1 MAIQGKIEAENM
13 KNEDCRMSN
22 FETTKKD
29 YQQYAKLATSAE
41 SLIYSDPKSSV
52 AIFGNFAE
60 QLTREIM
67 HLEGFGDWN
76 LKQIDRINELKY
88 RADYPPVVTKYLDDI
103 RRIRNLAD
111 HDHQFVV
118 SKKQALEIDKK
129 AHLIWSYFL
138 EVYSQDNPAKYQTPV
153 DQANI
158 FQVQQA
164 QIDQL
169 KKELEAALNSQN
181 PLEVSKEIR
190 EQRRKVSVNFAK
202 KHQLT
207 EAETRQLIDKQLQE
221 AGWEADTEKLNN
233 WKFKTEPKKGHNMA
247 IAEWVLPNGQ
257 RADYALFKGLEFYGI
272 VEAKKWD
279 QDIAGQMAQPKEYSR
294 EVPFRSD
301 YLLVDNQM
309 GDYKVPFIYT
319 ANGRPYLK
327 QYKEK
332 SGIWFWDARNPK
344 ENAYALEEFHH
355 PEDLALKLTAKNPD
369 EANQDLVND
378 NDFPKFADR
387 DYQVEAIKN
396 IEEAIKDGKKRI
408 LLAMATGTGKT
419 RTAIALMYR
428 LLKHK
433 RARRILYLVDRNS
446 LGKQTADAIKDNKI
460 GNLSIS
466 SIYGVKELQDKLPD
480 ASTKIQIATVQGMI
494 KRLFYNDNEEEK
506 PSVGQYDFI
515 IVDEAHRGYA
525 EDKELSDKEYQFYDQ
540 NDYVSQYRRVVDYFD
555 ATAIG
560 MTATPALQT
569 TDIFG
574 QPVYSYSYQQAVLDN
589 YLVDHDAPTIIKT
602 KLSQE
607 GIHFK
612 KGAEISLFDQASES
626 IKSEKLPDNMN
637 FEVKDFNK
645 RVITENFNRVVCD
658 YLAQNC
664 LNPNDPELGKTLIF
678 AATDAHADMVVRL
691 LREAFKKAGNPVED
705 DAIEKITGSI
715 RHPNNEIKLFKNE
728 KNPNIVVTVDL
739 LTTGV
744 DVPEITNLV
753 FLRRVQSRILYEQ
766 MLGRATRLCPEI
778 HKAVFNIYD
787 AVGIYDAM
795 NKVTNMKP
803 VVKNVK
809 HDIHYFVKRKDE
821 FGISDISE
829 QYQIDLSAAVDRK
842 IKCMNDA
849 KRKDFE
855 RLTEISSIDQWARDL
870 VHLNRKAFLNEWK
883 NIEQLDKLQGD
894 KPKQY
899 ISNAPDEYVG
909 IERGYGQGNSDP
921 EDYIESFNKFVKEH
935 VNTIPAL
942 QIVATRPKDLT
953 YDELK
958 KIKLELE
965 KNGFKEHDLQSAWK
979 SANQVQTTADI
990 ISFIRQ
996 AALGSKLVD
1005 HDVRIHN
1012 AMQKVYGMA
1021 NWNMVQKSWLKK
1033 IENQL
1038 ISSTVLGPNAETAF
1052 SSNFFKRQG
1061 GYKQMK
1067 KIFSDNADQIIYV
1080 LNENLYV

>member
-1 MAIQGKIEAENM
+1 
-13 KNEDCRMSN
+13 MSN
-22 FETTKKD
+22 FQTTEEE
-29 YQQYAKLATSAE
+29 YRQYAKLATSAE

-52 AIFGNFAE
+52 AVFGNFAE

-88 RADYPPVVTKYLDDI
+88 RGDYPPIVTKYLDDI
-103 RRIRNLAD
+103 RNIRNLAD
-111 HDHQFVV
+111 HDHQFIV
-118 SKKQALEIDKK
+118 SKKQALEVDKK
-129 AHLIWSYFL
+129 AYIIWNYFL
-138 EVYSQDNPAKYQTPV
+138 EVYSQDEVKEYKTPI

-158 FQVQQA
+158 FQLQQE
-164 QIDQL
+164 QIEQL
-169 KKELEAALNSQN
+169 KKELEEARKAKK
-181 PLEVSKEIR
+181 PVEVSKEIQAKR
-190 EQRRKVSVNFAK
+190 HKISVQFAK

-207 EAETRQLIDKQLQE
+207 EAETRQLIDRQLQQ
-221 AGWEADTEKLNN
+221 AGWEADSENLNN
-233 WKFKTEPKKGHNMA
+233 WKYKTAPQKGHNMA

-301 YLLVDNQM
+301 YLLVDNDM
-309 GDYKVPFIYT
+309 GEYKVPFIYT

-344 ENAYALEEFHH
+344 ESAYALEEFHH
-355 PEDLALKLTAKNPD
+355 PEDLALKLTSQNPELAD
-369 EANQDLVND
+369 QDLVD
-378 NDFPKFADR
+378 DQDFPKFADR
-387 DYQVEAIKN
+387 DYQVEAIKS

-446 LGKQTADAIKDNKI
+446 LGQQTADAIKDNKI
-460 GNLSIS
+460 GNLSIA
-466 SIYGVKELQDKLPD
+466 SIYGVKELKDKLPD

-494 KRLFYNDNEEEK
+494 KRLFYNDDKEEK

-525 EDKELSDKEYQFYDQ
+525 EDKELSEKEYHFYDQ

-574 QPVYSYSYQQAVLDN
+574 KPVYSYSYQQAVLDN

-612 KGAEISLFDQASES
+612 KGAEIDLFDQSSES

-645 RVITENFNRVVCD
+645 RVITESFNRVVCD

-678 AATDAHADMVVRL
+678 AATDSHADMVVRL
-691 LREAFKKAGNPVED
+691 LKESFKNAGNPVDD

-728 KNPNIVVTVDL
+728 KNPNIAVTVDL

-778 HKAVFNIYD
+778 HKSVFNIYD

-803 VVKNVK
+803 VVKNVS
-809 HDIHYFVKRKDE
+809 HDVHYFIDQKHQFEVNDNFK
-821 FGISDISE
+821 
-829 QYQIDLSAAVDRK
+829 QYQIDMTAAIDRK
-842 IKCMNDA
+842 IKRMNDS
-849 KRKDFE
+849 KRKEFE
-855 RLTEISSIDQWARDL
+855 RLTEINSIDQWARDL
-870 VHLNRKAFLNEWK
+870 PRLNNQEFLKEWK
-883 NIEQLDKLQGD
+883 NFEQLDRLSTGSQ
-894 KPKQY
+894 KQY
-899 ISNAPDEYVG
+899 ISNEPDEYLG
-909 IERGYGQGNSDP
+909 IERGYGQGNSNP
-921 EDYIESFNKFVKEH
+921 EDYIESFNKFIKEN
-935 VNTIPAL
+935 VNEIPAL

-965 KNGFKEHDLQSAWK
+965 KKGFKENDLQTAWK
-979 SANQVQTTADI
+979 NANQVQTTADI

-996 AALGSKLVD
+996 AAVGSELVD
-1005 HDVRIHN
+1005 HNVRIHN

-1021 NWNMVQKSWLKK
+1021 DWNMVQKSWLKK

-1038 ISSTVLGPNAETAF
+1038 LSSTVLGPNAETAF
-1052 SSNFFKRQG
+1052 SSNYFKRQG
-1061 GYKQMK
+1061 GYKQMR

>member
-1 MAIQGKIEAENM
+1 M

-22 FETTKKD
+22 FQTTEEE
-29 YQQYAKLATSAE
+29 YRQYAKLATSAE

-52 AIFGNFAE
+52 AVFGNFAE

-88 RADYPPVVTKYLDDI
+88 RGDYPPIVTKYLDDI
-103 RRIRNLAD
+103 RHIRNLAD
-111 HDHQFVV
+111 HDHQFIV
-118 SKKQALEIDKK
+118 SKRQALEVDKK
-129 AHLIWSYFL
+129 AYIIWNYFL
-138 EVYSQDNPAKYQTPV
+138 EVYSQDEVKEYKTPI

-158 FQVQQA
+158 FQLQQE
-164 QIDQL
+164 QIEQL
-169 KKELEAALNSQN
+169 KKELEEARKAQT
-181 PLEVSKEIR
+181 PVEVSKELQVKRHKI
-190 EQRRKVSVNFAK
+190 SVQFAK

-207 EAETRQLIDKQLQE
+207 EAETRQLIDRQLQQ
-221 AGWEADTEKLNN
+221 AGWEADSENLNN
-233 WKFKTEPKKGHNMA
+233 WKYKTAPQKGHNMA

-301 YLLVDNQM
+301 YLLVDNDM
-309 GDYKVPFIYT
+309 GEYKVPFIYT

-344 ENAYALEEFHH
+344 ESAYALEEFHH
-355 PEDLALKLTAKNPD
+355 PEDLALKLTSQNPELAD
-369 EANQDLVND
+369 QDLVD
-378 NDFPKFADR
+378 DQDFPKFADR
-387 DYQVEAIKN
+387 DYQVEAIKS

-446 LGKQTADAIKDNKI
+446 LGQQTADAIKDNKI
-460 GNLSIS
+460 GNLSIA
-466 SIYGVKELQDKLPD
+466 SIYGVKELKDKLPD

-494 KRLFYNDNEEEK
+494 KRLFYNDDKEEK

-525 EDKELSDKEYQFYDQ
+525 EDKELSEKEYHFYDQ

-574 QPVYSYSYQQAVLDN
+574 KPVYSYSYQQAVLDN

-612 KGAEISLFDQASES
+612 KGAEIDLFDQSSES

-645 RVITENFNRVVCD
+645 RVITESFNRVVCD

-678 AATDAHADMVVRL
+678 AATDSHADMVVRL
-691 LREAFKKAGNPVED
+691 LKESFKNAGNPVDD

-728 KNPNIVVTVDL
+728 KNPNIAVTVDL

-778 HKAVFNIYD
+778 HKSVFNIYD

-803 VVKNVK
+803 VVKNVS
-809 HDIHYFVKRKDE
+809 HDVHYFIDQKHQFEINDNFK
-821 FGISDISE
+821 
-829 QYQIDLSAAVDRK
+829 QYQIDMTAAIDRK
-842 IKCMNDA
+842 IKRMNDS
-849 KRKDFE
+849 KRKEFE
-855 RLTEISSIDQWARDL
+855 RLTEINSIDQWARDL
-870 VHLNRKAFLNEWK
+870 PRLNNQEFLKEWK
-883 NIEQLDKLQGD
+883 NFEQLDRLSTGSQ
-894 KPKQY
+894 KQY
-899 ISNAPDEYVG
+899 ISNEPDEYLG
-909 IERGYGQGNSDP
+909 IERGYGQGNSNP
-921 EDYIESFNKFVKEH
+921 EDYIESFNKFIKEN
-935 VNTIPAL
+935 VNEIPAL

-965 KNGFKEHDLQSAWK
+965 KKGFKENDLQTAWK
-979 SANQVQTTADI
+979 NANQVQTTADI

-996 AALGSKLVD
+996 AAVGSELVD
-1005 HDVRIHN
+1005 HNVRIHN

-1021 NWNMVQKSWLKK
+1021 DWNMVQKSWLKK

-1038 ISSTVLGPNAETAF
+1038 LSSTVLGPNAETAF
-1052 SSNFFKRQG
+1052 SSNYFKRQG
-1061 GYKQMK
+1061 GYKQMR

>member
-1 MAIQGKIEAENM
+1 M

-22 FETTKKD
+22 FQTTEEE
-29 YQQYAKLATSAE
+29 YRQYAKLATSAE

-52 AIFGNFAE
+52 AVFGNFSE

-88 RADYPPVVTKYLDDI
+88 RGDYPPIVTKYLDDI
-103 RRIRNLAD
+103 RHIRNLAD
-111 HDHQFVV
+111 HDHQFIV
-118 SKKQALEIDKK
+118 SKRQALEVDKK
-129 AHLIWSYFL
+129 AYIIWNYFL
-138 EVYSQDNPAKYQTPV
+138 EVYSQDEVKEYKTPI

-158 FQVQQA
+158 FQLQQE
-164 QIDQL
+164 QIEQL
-169 KKELEAALNSQN
+169 KKELEEARKAQT
-181 PLEVSKEIR
+181 PVEVSKELQVKRHKI
-190 EQRRKVSVNFAK
+190 SVQFAK

-207 EAETRQLIDKQLQE
+207 EAETRQLIDRQLQQ
-221 AGWEADTEKLNN
+221 AGWEADSENLNN
-233 WKFKTEPKKGHNMA
+233 WKYKTAPQKGHNMA

-301 YLLVDNQM
+301 YLLVDNDM
-309 GDYKVPFIYT
+309 GEYKVPFIYT

-344 ENAYALEEFHH
+344 ESAYALEEFHH
-355 PEDLALKLTAKNPD
+355 PEDLALKLTSQNPELAD
-369 EANQDLVND
+369 QDLVD
-378 NDFPKFADR
+378 DQDFPKFADR
-387 DYQVEAIKN
+387 DYQVEAIKS
-396 IEEAIKDGKKRI
+396 IEEVIKDGKKRI

-446 LGKQTADAIKDNKI
+446 LGQQTADAIKDNKI
-460 GNLSIS
+460 GNLSIA
-466 SIYGVKELQDKLPD
+466 SIYGVKELKDKLPD

-494 KRLFYNDNEEEK
+494 KRLFYNDDKEEK

-525 EDKELSDKEYQFYDQ
+525 EDKELSEKEYHFYDQ

-574 QPVYSYSYQQAVLDN
+574 KPVYSYSYQQAVLDN

-612 KGAEISLFDQASES
+612 KGAEIDLFDQSSES

-645 RVITENFNRVVCD
+645 RVITESFNRVVCD

-678 AATDAHADMVVRL
+678 AATDSHADMVVRL
-691 LREAFKKAGNPVED
+691 LKESFKNAGNPVDD

-715 RHPNNEIKLFKNE
+715 RHPNNEIKLFRNE
-728 KNPNIVVTVDL
+728 KNPNIAVTVDL

-778 HKAVFNIYD
+778 HKSVFNIYD

-803 VVKNVK
+803 VVKNVS
-809 HDIHYFVKRKDE
+809 HDVHYFIDQKHQFEVNDNFK
-821 FGISDISE
+821 
-829 QYQIDLSAAVDRK
+829 QYQIDMTAAIDRK
-842 IKCMNDA
+842 IKRMNDS
-849 KRKDFE
+849 KRKEFE
-855 RLTEISSIDQWARDL
+855 RLTEINSIDQWARDL
-870 VHLNRKAFLNEWK
+870 PRLNNQEFLKEWK
-883 NIEQLDKLQGD
+883 NFEQLDRLSTGSH
-894 KPKQY
+894 KQY
-899 ISNAPDEYVG
+899 ISNEPDEYLG
-909 IERGYGQGNSDP
+909 IERGYGQGNSNP
-921 EDYIESFNKFVKEH
+921 EDYIESFNKFIKEN
-935 VNTIPAL
+935 VNEIPAL

-965 KNGFKEHDLQSAWK
+965 KKGFKENDLQTAWK

-996 AALGSKLVD
+996 AAVGSELVD
-1005 HDVRIHN
+1005 HNVRIHN

-1021 NWNMVQKSWLKK
+1021 DWNMVQKSWLKK

-1038 ISSTVLGPNAETAF
+1038 LSSTVLGPNAETAF
-1052 SSNFFKRQG
+1052 SSNYFKRQG
-1061 GYKQMK
+1061 GYKQMR

>member
-1 MAIQGKIEAENM
+1 M

-22 FETTKKD
+22 FQTTEEE
-29 YQQYAKLATSAE
+29 YRQYAKLATSAE

-52 AIFGNFAE
+52 AVFGNFAE

-88 RADYPPVVTKYLDDI
+88 RGDYPPIVTKYLDDI
-103 RRIRNLAD
+103 RHIRNLAN
-111 HDHQFVV
+111 HDHQFIV
-118 SKKQALEIDKK
+118 SKKQALEVDKK
-129 AHLIWSYFL
+129 AYIIWNYFL
-138 EVYSQDNPAKYQTPV
+138 EVYSQDEVKEYKTPI

-158 FQVQQA
+158 FQLQQE
-164 QIDQL
+164 QIEQL
-169 KKELEAALNSQN
+169 KKELEEARTAQK
-181 PLEVSKEIR
+181 PVEVSKEIQAKR
-190 EQRRKVSVNFAK
+190 HKISVQFAK

-207 EAETRQLIDKQLQE
+207 EAETRQLIDRQLQQ
-221 AGWEADTEKLNN
+221 AGWEADSENLNN
-233 WKFKTEPKKGHNMA
+233 WKYKNAPQKGHNMA

-294 EVPFRSD
+294 GVPFRSD
-301 YLLVDNQM
+301 YLLVDNDM
-309 GDYKVPFIYT
+309 GEYKVPFIYT

-344 ENAYALEEFHH
+344 ESAYALEEFHH
-355 PEDLALKLTAKNPD
+355 PEDLALKLTSQNPELAD
-369 EANQDLVND
+369 QDLVD
-378 NDFPKFADR
+378 DQDFPKFADR
-387 DYQVEAIKN
+387 DYQVEAIKS
-396 IEEAIKDGKKRI
+396 IEEAIKDGKKRV

-446 LGKQTADAIKDNKI
+446 LGQQTADAIKDNKI
-460 GNLSIS
+460 GNLSIA
-466 SIYGVKELQDKLPD
+466 SIYGVKELKDKLPD

-494 KRLFYNDNEEEK
+494 KRLFYNDDKEEK

-525 EDKELSDKEYQFYDQ
+525 EDKELSEKEYHFYDQ

-560 MTATPALQT
+560 MAATPALQT

-574 QPVYSYSYQQAVLDN
+574 KPVYSYSYQQAVLDN

-612 KGAEISLFDQASES
+612 KGAEIDLFDQSSES

-645 RVITENFNRVVCD
+645 RVITESFNRVVCD

-678 AATDAHADMVVRL
+678 AATDSHADMVVRL
-691 LREAFKKAGNPVED
+691 LKESFKNAGNPVDD

-728 KNPNIVVTVDL
+728 KNPNIAVTVDL

-778 HKAVFNIYD
+778 HKSVFNIYD

-803 VVKNVK
+803 VVKNVS
-809 HDIHYFVKRKDE
+809 HDVHYFIDQKHQFEVNDNFK
-821 FGISDISE
+821 
-829 QYQIDLSAAVDRK
+829 QYQIDMTAAIDRK
-842 IKCMNDA
+842 IKRMNDS
-849 KRKDFE
+849 KRKEFE
-855 RLTEISSIDQWARDL
+855 RLTEINSIDQWARDL
-870 VHLNRKAFLNEWK
+870 PRLNNQEFLKEWK
-883 NIEQLDKLQGD
+883 NFEQLDRLSTGSH
-894 KPKQY
+894 KQY
-899 ISNAPDEYVG
+899 ISNEPDEYLG
-909 IERGYGQGNSDP
+909 IERGYGQGNSNP
-921 EDYIESFNKFVKEH
+921 EDYIESFNKFIKEN
-935 VNTIPAL
+935 VNEIPAL

-965 KNGFKEHDLQSAWK
+965 KKGFKENDLQTAWK

-996 AALGSKLVD
+996 AAVGSELVD
-1005 HDVRIHN
+1005 HNVRIHN

-1021 NWNMVQKSWLKK
+1021 DWNMVQRQWLKR

-1038 ISSTVLGPNAETAF
+1038 LANTVLGPRAEEVF
-1052 SSNFFKRQG
+1052 NENYYFKRQG

-1067 KIFSDNADQIIYV
+1067 KIFADNADQIIYV

>member
-1 MAIQGKIEAENM
+1 M

-22 FETTKKD
+22 FQTTEEE
-29 YQQYAKLATSAE
+29 YRQYAKLATSAE

-52 AIFGNFAE
+52 AVFGNFSE

-88 RADYPPVVTKYLDDI
+88 RGDYPPIVTKYLDDI
-103 RRIRNLAD
+103 RHIRNLAD
-111 HDHQFVV
+111 HDHQFIV
-118 SKKQALEIDKK
+118 SKKQALEVDKK
-129 AHLIWSYFL
+129 AYIIWNYFL
-138 EVYSQDNPAKYQTPV
+138 EVYSQDEVKEYKTPI

-158 FQVQQA
+158 FQLQQE
-164 QIDQL
+164 QIEQL
-169 KKELEAALNSQN
+169 KKELEEARKAQT
-181 PLEVSKEIR
+181 PVEVSKELQAKRHKI
-190 EQRRKVSVNFAK
+190 SVQFAK

-207 EAETRQLIDKQLQE
+207 EAETRQLIDRQLQQ
-221 AGWEADTEKLNN
+221 AGWEADSENLNN
-233 WKFKTEPKKGHNMA
+233 WKYKTAPQKGHNMA

-301 YLLVDNQM
+301 YLLVDNDM
-309 GDYKVPFIYT
+309 GEYKVPFIYT

-344 ENAYALEEFHH
+344 ESAYALEEFHH
-355 PEDLALKLTAKNPD
+355 PEDLALKLTSQNPELAD
-369 EANQDLVND
+369 QDLVD
-378 NDFPKFADR
+378 DQDFPKFADR
-387 DYQVEAIKN
+387 DYQVEAIKS

-446 LGKQTADAIKDNKI
+446 LGQQTADAIKDNKI
-460 GNLSIS
+460 GNLSIA
-466 SIYGVKELQDKLPD
+466 SIYGVKELKDKLPD

-494 KRLFYNDNEEEK
+494 KRLFYNDDKEEK

-525 EDKELSDKEYQFYDQ
+525 EDKELSEKEYHFYDQ

-574 QPVYSYSYQQAVLDN
+574 KPVYSYSYQQAVLDN

-612 KGAEISLFDQASES
+612 KGAEIDLFDQSSES

-645 RVITENFNRVVCD
+645 RVITESFNRVVCD

-678 AATDAHADMVVRL
+678 AATDSHADMVVRL
-691 LREAFKKAGNPVED
+691 LKESFKNAGNPVDD

-728 KNPNIVVTVDL
+728 KNPNIAVTVDL

-778 HKAVFNIYD
+778 HKSVFNIYD

-803 VVKNVK
+803 VVKNVS
-809 HDIHYFVKRKDE
+809 HDVHYFIDQKHQFEVNDNFK
-821 FGISDISE
+821 
-829 QYQIDLSAAVDRK
+829 QYQIDMTAAIDRK
-842 IKCMNDA
+842 IKRMNDS
-849 KRKDFE
+849 KRKEFE
-855 RLTEISSIDQWARDL
+855 RLTEINSIDQWARDL
-870 VHLNRKAFLNEWK
+870 PRLNNQEFLKEWK
-883 NIEQLDKLQGD
+883 NFEQLDRLSTGSQ
-894 KPKQY
+894 KQY
-899 ISNAPDEYVG
+899 ISNEPDEYLG
-909 IERGYGQGNSDP
+909 IERGYGQGNSNP
-921 EDYIESFNKFVKEH
+921 EDYIESFNKFIKEN
-935 VNTIPAL
+935 VNEIPAL

-965 KNGFKEHDLQSAWK
+965 KKGFKENDLQTAWK
-979 SANQVQTTADI
+979 NANQVQTTADI

-996 AALGSKLVD
+996 AAVGSELVD
-1005 HDVRIHN
+1005 HNVRIHN

-1021 NWNMVQKSWLKK
+1021 DWNMVQKSWLKK

-1038 ISSTVLGPNAETAF
+1038 LSSTVLGPNAETAF
-1052 SSNFFKRQG
+1052 SSNYFKRQG
-1061 GYKQMK
+1061 GYKQMR

>member
-1 MAIQGKIEAENM
+1 
-13 KNEDCRMSN
+13 MSN
-22 FETTKKD
+22 FQTTEEE
-29 YQQYAKLATSAE
+29 YRQYAKLATSAE

-52 AIFGNFAE
+52 AVFGNFAE

-88 RADYPPVVTKYLDDI
+88 RGDYPPIVTKYLDDI
-103 RRIRNLAD
+103 RNIRNLAD
-111 HDHQFVV
+111 HDHQFIV
-118 SKKQALEIDKK
+118 SKRQALEVDKK
-129 AHLIWSYFL
+129 AYIIWNYFL
-138 EVYSQDNPAKYQTPV
+138 EVYSQDEVKEYKTPI

-158 FQVQQA
+158 FQLQQE
-164 QIDQL
+164 QIEQL
-169 KKELEAALNSQN
+169 KKELEEARKAQT
-181 PLEVSKEIR
+181 PVEVSKELQVKRHKI
-190 EQRRKVSVNFAK
+190 SVQFAK

-207 EAETRQLIDKQLQE
+207 EAETRQLIDRQLQQ
-221 AGWEADTEKLNN
+221 AGWEADSENLNN
-233 WKFKTEPKKGHNMA
+233 WKYKTAPQKGHNMA

-301 YLLVDNQM
+301 YLLVDNDM
-309 GDYKVPFIYT
+309 GEYRVPFIYT

-344 ENAYALEEFHH
+344 ESAYALEEFHH
-355 PEDLALKLTAKNPD
+355 PEDLALKLTSQNPELAD
-369 EANQDLVND
+369 QDLVD
-378 NDFPKFADR
+378 DQDFPKFADR
-387 DYQVEAIKN
+387 DYQVEAIKS

-446 LGKQTADAIKDNKI
+446 LGQQTADAIKDNKI
-460 GNLSIS
+460 GNLSIA
-466 SIYGVKELQDKLPD
+466 SIYGVKELKDKLPD

-494 KRLFYNDNEEEK
+494 KRLFYNDDKEEK

-525 EDKELSDKEYQFYDQ
+525 EDKELSEKEYHFYDQ

-574 QPVYSYSYQQAVLDN
+574 KPVYSYSYQQAVLDN

-612 KGAEISLFDQASES
+612 KGAEIDLFDQSSES

-645 RVITENFNRVVCD
+645 RVITESFNRVVCD

-678 AATDAHADMVVRL
+678 AATDSHADMVVRL
-691 LREAFKKAGNPVED
+691 LKESFKNAGNPVDD

-728 KNPNIVVTVDL
+728 KNPNIAVTVDL

-778 HKAVFNIYD
+778 HKSVFNIYD

-803 VVKNVK
+803 VVKNVS
-809 HDIHYFVKRKDE
+809 HDVHYFIDQKHQFEINDNFK
-821 FGISDISE
+821 
-829 QYQIDLSAAVDRK
+829 QYQIDMTAAIDRK
-842 IKCMNDA
+842 IKRMNDS
-849 KRKDFE
+849 KRKEFE
-855 RLTEISSIDQWARDL
+855 RLTEINSIDQWARDL
-870 VHLNRKAFLNEWK
+870 PRLNNQEFLKEWK
-883 NIEQLDKLQGD
+883 NFEQLDRLSTGSH
-894 KPKQY
+894 KQY
-899 ISNAPDEYVG
+899 ISNEPDEYLG
-909 IERGYGQGNSDP
+909 IERGYGQGNSNP
-921 EDYIESFNKFVKEH
+921 EDYIESFNKFIKEN
-935 VNTIPAL
+935 VNEIPAL

-965 KNGFKEHDLQSAWK
+965 KKGFKENDLQTAWK

-996 AALGSKLVD
+996 AAVGSELVD
-1005 HDVRIHN
+1005 HNVRIHN

-1021 NWNMVQKSWLKK
+1021 DWNMVQKSWLKK

-1038 ISSTVLGPNAETAF
+1038 LSSTVLGPNAETAF
-1052 SSNFFKRQG
+1052 SSNYFKRQG
-1061 GYKQMK
+1061 GYKQMR

>member
-1 MAIQGKIEAENM
+1 M

-22 FETTKKD
+22 FQTTEEE
-29 YQQYAKLATSAE
+29 YRQYAKLATSAE

-52 AIFGNFAE
+52 AVFGNFSE

-88 RADYPPVVTKYLDDI
+88 RGDYPPIVTKYLDDI
-103 RRIRNLAD
+103 RHIRNLAD
-111 HDHQFVV
+111 HDHQFIV
-118 SKKQALEIDKK
+118 SKKQALEVDKK
-129 AHLIWSYFL
+129 AYIIWNYFL
-138 EVYSQDNPAKYQTPV
+138 EVYSQDEVKEYKTPI

-158 FQVQQA
+158 FQLQQE
-164 QIDQL
+164 QIEQL
-169 KKELEAALNSQN
+169 KKELEEARKAQT
-181 PLEVSKEIR
+181 PVEVSKELQVKRHKI
-190 EQRRKVSVNFAK
+190 SVQFAK

-207 EAETRQLIDKQLQE
+207 EAETRQLIDRQLQQ
-221 AGWEADTEKLNN
+221 AGWEADSENLNN
-233 WKFKTEPKKGHNMA
+233 WKYKTAPQKGHNMA

-301 YLLVDNQM
+301 YLLVDNDM
-309 GDYKVPFIYT
+309 GEYKVPFIYT

-344 ENAYALEEFHH
+344 ESAYALEEFHH
-355 PEDLALKLTAKNPD
+355 PEDLALKLTSQNPEIAD
-369 EANQDLVND
+369 KDLVD
-378 NDFPKFADR
+378 DRDFPRFADR
-387 DYQVEAIKN
+387 DYQVEAIKS

-446 LGKQTADAIKDNKI
+446 LGQQTADAIKDNKI
-460 GNLSIS
+460 GNLSIA
-466 SIYGVKELQDKLPD
+466 SIYGVKELKDKLPD

-494 KRLFYNDNEEEK
+494 KRLFYNDDKEEK

-525 EDKELSDKEYQFYDQ
+525 EDKELSEKEYHFYDQ

-574 QPVYSYSYQQAVLDN
+574 KPVYSYSYQQAVLDN

-612 KGAEISLFDQASES
+612 KGAEIDLFDQASES

-645 RVITENFNRVVCD
+645 RVITESFNRVVCD

-678 AATDAHADMVVRL
+678 AATDSHADMVVRL
-691 LREAFKKAGNPVED
+691 LKESFKNAGNPVDD

-728 KNPNIVVTVDL
+728 KNPNIAVTVDL

-778 HKAVFNIYD
+778 HKSVFNIYD

-803 VVKNVK
+803 VVKNVS
-809 HDIHYFVKRKDE
+809 HDVHYFIDQKHQFEVNDNFK
-821 FGISDISE
+821 
-829 QYQIDLSAAVDRK
+829 QYQIDMTAAIDRK
-842 IKCMNDA
+842 IKRMNDS
-849 KRKDFE
+849 KRKEFE
-855 RLTEISSIDQWARDL
+855 RLTEINSIDQWARDL
-870 VHLNRKAFLNEWK
+870 PRLNNQEFLKEWK
-883 NIEQLDKLQGD
+883 NFEQLDRLSTGSH
-894 KPKQY
+894 KQY
-899 ISNAPDEYVG
+899 ISNEPDEYLG
-909 IERGYGQGNSDP
+909 IERGYGQGNSNP
-921 EDYIESFNKFVKEH
+921 EDYIESFNKFIKEN
-935 VNTIPAL
+935 VNEIPAL

-965 KNGFKEHDLQSAWK
+965 KKGFKENDLQTAWK
-979 SANQVQTTADI
+979 NANQVQTTADI

-996 AALGSKLVD
+996 AAVGSELVD
-1005 HDVRIHN
+1005 HNVRIHN

-1021 NWNMVQKSWLKK
+1021 DWNMVQKSWLKK

-1038 ISSTVLGPNAETAF
+1038 LSSTVLGPNAETAF
-1052 SSNFFKRQG
+1052 SSNYFKRQG
-1061 GYKQMK
+1061 GYKQMR

>member
-1 MAIQGKIEAENM
+1 
-13 KNEDCRMSN
+13 MSN
-22 FETTKKD
+22 FQTTEEE
-29 YQQYAKLATSAE
+29 YRQYAKLATSAE

-52 AIFGNFAE
+52 AVFGNFAE

-88 RADYPPVVTKYLDDI
+88 RGDYPPIVTKYLDDI
-103 RRIRNLAD
+103 RHIRNLAD
-111 HDHQFVV
+111 HDHQFIV
-118 SKKQALEIDKK
+118 SKKQALEVDKK
-129 AHLIWSYFL
+129 AYIIWNYFL
-138 EVYSQDNPAKYQTPV
+138 EVYSQDEVKEYKTPI

-158 FQVQQA
+158 FQLQQE
-164 QIDQL
+164 QIEQL
-169 KKELEAALNSQN
+169 KKELEEARKAQK
-181 PLEVSKEIR
+181 PIEVSKELQAKRHKI
-190 EQRRKVSVNFAK
+190 SVQFAK

-207 EAETRQLIDKQLQE
+207 EAETRQLIDRQLQQ
-221 AGWEADTEKLNN
+221 AGWEADSENLNN
-233 WKFKTEPKKGHNMA
+233 WKYKTAPQKGHNMA

-301 YLLVDNQM
+301 YLLVDNDM
-309 GDYKVPFIYT
+309 GEYKVPFIYT

-327 QYKEK
+327 QFKEK

-344 ENAYALEEFHH
+344 ESAYALEEFHH
-355 PEDLALKLTAKNPD
+355 PEDLALKLTSQNPELAD
-369 EANQDLVND
+369 KDLVD
-378 NDFPKFADR
+378 DQDFPKFADR
-387 DYQVEAIKN
+387 DYQVEAIKS

-446 LGKQTADAIKDNKI
+446 LGQQTADAIKDNKI
-460 GNLSIS
+460 GNLSIA
-466 SIYGVKELQDKLPD
+466 SIYGVKELKDKLPD

-494 KRLFYNDNEEEK
+494 KRLFYNDDKEEK

-525 EDKELSDKEYQFYDQ
+525 EDKELSEKEYHFYDQ

-574 QPVYSYSYQQAVLDN
+574 KPVYSYSYQQAVLDN

-612 KGAEISLFDQASES
+612 KGAEIDLFDQSSES

-645 RVITENFNRVVCD
+645 RVITESFNRVVCD

-678 AATDAHADMVVRL
+678 AATDSHADMVVRL
-691 LREAFKKAGNPVED
+691 LKESFKNAGNPVDD

-728 KNPNIVVTVDL
+728 KNPNIAVTVDL

-778 HKAVFNIYD
+778 HKSVFNIYD

-803 VVKNVK
+803 VVKNVS
-809 HDIHYFVKRKDE
+809 HDVHYFIDQKHQFEINDNFK
-821 FGISDISE
+821 
-829 QYQIDLSAAVDRK
+829 QYQIDMTAAIDRK
-842 IKCMNDA
+842 IKRMNDS
-849 KRKDFE
+849 KRKEFE
-855 RLTEISSIDQWARDL
+855 RLTEINSIDQWARDL
-870 VHLNRKAFLNEWK
+870 PRLNNQEFLKEWK
-883 NIEQLDKLQGD
+883 NFEQLDRLSTGSQ
-894 KPKQY
+894 KQY
-899 ISNAPDEYVG
+899 ISNEPDEYLG
-909 IERGYGQGNSDP
+909 IERGYGQGNSNP
-921 EDYIESFNKFVKEH
+921 EDYIESFNKFIKEN
-935 VNTIPAL
+935 VNEIPAL

-965 KNGFKEHDLQSAWK
+965 KKGFKENDLQTAWK
-979 SANQVQTTADI
+979 NANQVQTTADI

-996 AALGSKLVD
+996 AAVGSELVD
-1005 HDVRIHN
+1005 HNVRIHN

-1021 NWNMVQKSWLKK
+1021 DWNMVQRQWLKR

-1038 ISSTVLGPNAETAF
+1038 LANTVLGPRAEEVF
-1052 SSNFFKRQG
+1052 NKNYYFKRQG

-1067 KIFSDNADQIIYV
+1067 KIFADNADQIIYV

>member
-1 MAIQGKIEAENM
+1 
-13 KNEDCRMSN
+13 MSN
-22 FETTKKD
+22 FQTTEEE
-29 YQQYAKLATSAE
+29 YRQYAKLATSAE

-52 AIFGNFAE
+52 AVFGNFAE

-88 RADYPPVVTKYLDDI
+88 RGDYPPIVTKYLDDI
-103 RRIRNLAD
+103 RNIRNLAD
-111 HDHQFVV
+111 HDHQFIV
-118 SKKQALEIDKK
+118 SKKQALEVDKK
-129 AHLIWSYFL
+129 AYIIWNYFL
-138 EVYSQDNPAKYQTPV
+138 EVYSQDEVKEYKTPI

-158 FQVQQA
+158 FQLQQE
-164 QIDQL
+164 QIEQL
-169 KKELEAALNSQN
+169 KKELEEARKAQT
-181 PLEVSKEIR
+181 PVEVSKELQVKRHKI
-190 EQRRKVSVNFAK
+190 SVQFAK

-207 EAETRQLIDKQLQE
+207 EAETRQLIDRQLQQ
-221 AGWEADTEKLNN
+221 AGWEADSENLNN
-233 WKFKTEPKKGHNMA
+233 WKYKTAPQKGHNMA

-301 YLLVDNQM
+301 YLLVDNDM
-309 GDYKVPFIYT
+309 GEYKVPFIYT

-344 ENAYALEEFHH
+344 ESAYALEEFHH
-355 PEDLALKLTAKNPD
+355 PEDLALKLTSQNPEIAD
-369 EANQDLVND
+369 KDLVD
-378 NDFPKFADR
+378 DRDFPRFADR
-387 DYQVEAIKN
+387 DYQVEAIKS

-446 LGKQTADAIKDNKI
+446 LGQQTADAIKDNKI
-460 GNLSIS
+460 GNLSIA
-466 SIYGVKELQDKLPD
+466 SIYGVKELKDKLPD

-494 KRLFYNDNEEEK
+494 KRLFYNDDKEEK

-525 EDKELSDKEYQFYDQ
+525 EDKELSEKEYHFYDQ

-574 QPVYSYSYQQAVLDN
+574 KPVYSYSYQQAVLDN

-612 KGAEISLFDQASES
+612 KGAEIDLFDQSSES

-645 RVITENFNRVVCD
+645 RVITESFNRVVCD

-678 AATDAHADMVVRL
+678 AATDSHADMVVRL
-691 LREAFKKAGNPVED
+691 LKESFKNAGNPVDD

-728 KNPNIVVTVDL
+728 KNPNIAVTVDL

-778 HKAVFNIYD
+778 HKSVFNIYD

-803 VVKNVK
+803 VVKNVS
-809 HDIHYFVKRKDE
+809 HDVHYFIDQKHQFEINDNFK
-821 FGISDISE
+821 
-829 QYQIDLSAAVDRK
+829 QYQIDMTAAIDRK
-842 IKCMNDA
+842 IKRMNDS
-849 KRKDFE
+849 KRKEFE
-855 RLTEISSIDQWARDL
+855 RLTEINSIDQWARDL
-870 VHLNRKAFLNEWK
+870 PRLNNQEFLKEWK
-883 NIEQLDKLQGD
+883 NFEKLDRLSTGSQ
-894 KPKQY
+894 KQY
-899 ISNAPDEYVG
+899 ISNEPDEYLG
-909 IERGYGQGNSDP
+909 IERGYGQRNSNP
-921 EDYIESFNKFVKEH
+921 EDYIESFNKFIKEN
-935 VNTIPAL
+935 VNEIPAL

-965 KNGFKEHDLQSAWK
+965 KKGFKENDLQTAWK
-979 SANQVQTTADI
+979 NANQVQTTADI

-996 AALGSKLVD
+996 AAVGSELVD
-1005 HDVRIHN
+1005 HNVRIHN

-1021 NWNMVQKSWLKK
+1021 DWNMVQKSWLKK

-1038 ISSTVLGPNAETAF
+1038 LSSTVLGPNAETAF
-1052 SSNFFKRQG
+1052 SSNYFKRQG
-1061 GYKQMK
+1061 GYKQMR

>member
-1 MAIQGKIEAENM
+1 
-13 KNEDCRMSN
+13 MSN
-22 FETTKKD
+22 FQTTEEE
-29 YQQYAKLATSAE
+29 YRQYAKLATSAE

-52 AIFGNFAE
+52 AVFGNFAE

-88 RADYPPVVTKYLDDI
+88 RGDYPPIVTKYLDDI
-103 RRIRNLAD
+103 RNIRNLAD
-111 HDHQFVV
+111 HDHQFIV
-118 SKKQALEIDKK
+118 SKRQALEVDKK
-129 AHLIWSYFL
+129 AYIIWNYFL
-138 EVYSQDNPAKYQTPV
+138 EVYSQDEVKEYKTPI

-158 FQVQQA
+158 FQLQQE
-164 QIDQL
+164 QIEQL
-169 KKELEAALNSQN
+169 KKELEEARKAQT
-181 PLEVSKEIR
+181 PVEVSKELQVKRHKI
-190 EQRRKVSVNFAK
+190 SVQFAK

-207 EAETRQLIDKQLQE
+207 EAETRQLIDRQLQQ
-221 AGWEADTEKLNN
+221 AGWEADSENLNN
-233 WKFKTEPKKGHNMA
+233 WKYKTAPQKGHNMA

-301 YLLVDNQM
+301 YLLVDNDM
-309 GDYKVPFIYT
+309 GEYRVPFIYT

-344 ENAYALEEFHH
+344 ESAYALEEFHH
-355 PEDLALKLTAKNPD
+355 PEDLALKLTSQNPELAD
-369 EANQDLVND
+369 QDLVD
-378 NDFPKFADR
+378 DQDFPKFADR
-387 DYQVEAIKN
+387 DYQVEAIKS

-446 LGKQTADAIKDNKI
+446 LGQQTADAIKDNKI
-460 GNLSIS
+460 GNLSIA
-466 SIYGVKELQDKLPD
+466 SIYGVKELKDKLPD

-494 KRLFYNDNEEEK
+494 KRLFYNDDKEEK

-525 EDKELSDKEYQFYDQ
+525 EDKELSEKEYHFYDQ

-574 QPVYSYSYQQAVLDN
+574 KPVYSYSYQQAVLDN

-612 KGAEISLFDQASES
+612 KGAEIDLFDQSSES

-645 RVITENFNRVVCD
+645 RVITESFNRVVCD

-678 AATDAHADMVVRL
+678 AATDSHADMVVRL
-691 LREAFKKAGNPVED
+691 LKESFKNAGNPVDD

-728 KNPNIVVTVDL
+728 KNPNIAVTVDL

-778 HKAVFNIYD
+778 HKSVFNIYD

-803 VVKNVK
+803 VVKNVS
-809 HDIHYFVKRKDE
+809 HDVHYFIDQKHQFEVNDNFK
-821 FGISDISE
+821 
-829 QYQIDLSAAVDRK
+829 QYQIDMTAAIDRK
-842 IKCMNDA
+842 IKRMNDS
-849 KRKDFE
+849 KRKEFE
-855 RLTEISSIDQWARDL
+855 RLTEINSIDQWARDL
-870 VHLNRKAFLNEWK
+870 PRLNNQEFLKEWK
-883 NIEQLDKLQGD
+883 NFEQLDRLSTGSH
-894 KPKQY
+894 KQY
-899 ISNAPDEYVG
+899 ISNEPDEYLG
-909 IERGYGQGNSDP
+909 IERGYGQGNSNP
-921 EDYIESFNKFVKEH
+921 EDYIESFNKFIKEN
-935 VNTIPAL
+935 VNEIPAL

-965 KNGFKEHDLQSAWK
+965 KKGFKENDLQTAWK

-996 AALGSKLVD
+996 AAVGSELVD
-1005 HDVRIHN
+1005 HNVRIHN

-1021 NWNMVQKSWLKK
+1021 DWNMVQKSWLKK

-1038 ISSTVLGPNAETAF
+1038 LSSTVLGPNAETAF
-1052 SSNFFKRQG
+1052 SSNYFKRQG
-1061 GYKQMK
+1061 GYKQMR

>member
-1 MAIQGKIEAENM
+1 
-13 KNEDCRMSN
+13 MSN
-22 FETTKKD
+22 FQTTEEE
-29 YQQYAKLATSAE
+29 YRQYAKLATSAE

-52 AIFGNFAE
+52 AVFGNFSE

-88 RADYPPVVTKYLDDI
+88 RGDYPPIVTKYLDDI
-103 RRIRNLAD
+103 RHIRNLAD
-111 HDHQFVV
+111 HDHQFIV
-118 SKKQALEIDKK
+118 SKKQALEVDKK
-129 AHLIWSYFL
+129 AYIIWNYFL
-138 EVYSQDNPAKYQTPV
+138 EVYSQDEVKEYKTPI

-158 FQVQQA
+158 FQLQQE
-164 QIDQL
+164 QIEQL
-169 KKELEAALNSQN
+169 KKELEEARKAQK
-181 PLEVSKEIR
+181 PVEVSKELQAKRHKI
-190 EQRRKVSVNFAK
+190 SVQFAK

-207 EAETRQLIDKQLQE
+207 EAETRQLIDRQLQQ
-221 AGWEADTEKLNN
+221 AGWEADSENLNN
-233 WKFKTEPKKGHNMA
+233 WKYKTAPQKGHNMA

-301 YLLVDNQM
+301 YLLVDNDM
-309 GDYKVPFIYT
+309 GEYKVPFIYT

-344 ENAYALEEFHH
+344 ESAYALEEFHH
-355 PEDLALKLTAKNPD
+355 PEDLALKLTSQNPELAD
-369 EANQDLVND
+369 QDLVD
-378 NDFPKFADR
+378 DQDFPKFADR
-387 DYQVEAIKN
+387 DYQVEAIKS

-446 LGKQTADAIKDNKI
+446 LGQQTADAIKDNKI
-460 GNLSIS
+460 GNLSIA
-466 SIYGVKELQDKLPD
+466 SIYGVKELKDKLPD

-494 KRLFYNDNEEEK
+494 KRLFYNDDKEEK

-525 EDKELSDKEYQFYDQ
+525 EDKELSEKEYHFYDQ

-574 QPVYSYSYQQAVLDN
+574 KPVYSYSYQQAVLDN

-612 KGAEISLFDQASES
+612 KGAEIDLFDQSSES

-645 RVITENFNRVVCD
+645 RVITESFNRVVCD

-678 AATDAHADMVVRL
+678 AATDSHADMVVRL
-691 LREAFKKAGNPVED
+691 LKESFKNAGNPVDD

-728 KNPNIVVTVDL
+728 KNPNIAVTVDL

-778 HKAVFNIYD
+778 HKSVFNIYD

-803 VVKNVK
+803 VVKNVS
-809 HDIHYFVKRKDE
+809 HDVHYFIDQKHQFEINDNFK
-821 FGISDISE
+821 
-829 QYQIDLSAAVDRK
+829 QYQIDMTAAIDRK
-842 IKCMNDA
+842 IKRMNDS
-849 KRKDFE
+849 KRKEFE
-855 RLTEISSIDQWARDL
+855 RLTEINSIDQWARDL
-870 VHLNRKAFLNEWK
+870 PRLNNQEFLKEWK
-883 NIEQLDKLQGD
+883 NFEQLDRLSTGSH
-894 KPKQY
+894 KQY
-899 ISNAPDEYVG
+899 ISNEPDEYLG
-909 IERGYGQGNSDP
+909 IERGYGQGNSNP
-921 EDYIESFNKFVKEH
+921 EDYIESFNKFIKEN
-935 VNTIPAL
+935 VNEIPAL

-965 KNGFKEHDLQSAWK
+965 KKGFKENDLQTAWK

-996 AALGSKLVD
+996 AAVGSELVD
-1005 HDVRIHN
+1005 HNVRIHN

-1021 NWNMVQKSWLKK
+1021 DWNMVQKSWLKK

-1038 ISSTVLGPNAETAF
+1038 LSSTVLGPNAETAF
-1052 SSNFFKRQG
+1052 SSNYFKRQG
-1061 GYKQMK
+1061 GYKQMR

>member
-1 MAIQGKIEAENM
+1 
-13 KNEDCRMSN
+13 MSN
-22 FETTKKD
+22 FQTTEEE
-29 YQQYAKLATSAE
+29 YRQYAKLATSAE

-52 AIFGNFAE
+52 AVFGNFAE

-88 RADYPPVVTKYLDDI
+88 RGDYPPIVTKYLDDI
-103 RRIRNLAD
+103 RHIRNLAD
-111 HDHQFVV
+111 HDHQFIV
-118 SKKQALEIDKK
+118 SKKQALEVDKK
-129 AHLIWSYFL
+129 AYIIWNYFL
-138 EVYSQDNPAKYQTPV
+138 EVYSQDEVKEYKTPI

-158 FQVQQA
+158 FQLQQE
-164 QIDQL
+164 QIEQL
-169 KKELEAALNSQN
+169 KKELEEARKAQK
-181 PLEVSKEIR
+181 PVEVSKELQAKRHKI
-190 EQRRKVSVNFAK
+190 SVQFAK

-207 EAETRQLIDKQLQE
+207 EAETRQLIDRQLQQ
-221 AGWEADTEKLNN
+221 AGWEADSENLNN
-233 WKFKTEPKKGHNMA
+233 WKYKTAPQKGHNMA

-301 YLLVDNQM
+301 YLLVDNDM
-309 GDYKVPFIYT
+309 GEYKVPFIYT

-344 ENAYALEEFHH
+344 ESAYALEEFHH
-355 PEDLALKLTAKNPD
+355 PEDLALKLTSQNPELAD
-369 EANQDLVND
+369 QDLVD
-378 NDFPKFADR
+378 DQDFPKFADR
-387 DYQVEAIKN
+387 DYQVEAIKS

-446 LGKQTADAIKDNKI
+446 LGQQTADAIKDNKI
-460 GNLSIS
+460 GNLSIA
-466 SIYGVKELQDKLPD
+466 SIYGVKELKDKLPD

-494 KRLFYNDNEEEK
+494 KRLFYNDDKEEK

-525 EDKELSDKEYQFYDQ
+525 EDKELSEKEYHFYDQ

-574 QPVYSYSYQQAVLDN
+574 KPVYSYSYQQAVLDN

-612 KGAEISLFDQASES
+612 KGAEIDLFDQSSES

-645 RVITENFNRVVCD
+645 RVITESFNRVVCD

-678 AATDAHADMVVRL
+678 AATDSHADMVVRL
-691 LREAFKKAGNPVED
+691 LKESFKNAGNPVDD

-728 KNPNIVVTVDL
+728 KNPNIAVTVDL

-778 HKAVFNIYD
+778 HKSVFNIYD

-803 VVKNVK
+803 VVKNVS
-809 HDIHYFVKRKDE
+809 HDVHYFIDQKHQFEVNDNFK
-821 FGISDISE
+821 
-829 QYQIDLSAAVDRK
+829 QYQIDMTAAIDRK
-842 IKCMNDA
+842 IKRMNDS
-849 KRKDFE
+849 KRKEFE
-855 RLTEISSIDQWARDL
+855 RLTEINSIDQWARDL
-870 VHLNRKAFLNEWK
+870 PRLNNQEFLKEWK
-883 NIEQLDKLQGD
+883 NFEQLDRLSTGSQ
-894 KPKQY
+894 KQY
-899 ISNAPDEYVG
+899 ISNEPDEYLG
-909 IERGYGQGNSDP
+909 IERGYGQGNSNP
-921 EDYIESFNKFVKEH
+921 EDYIESFNKFIKEN
-935 VNTIPAL
+935 VNEIPAL

-965 KNGFKEHDLQSAWK
+965 KKGFKENDLQTAWK
-979 SANQVQTTADI
+979 NANQVQTTADI

-996 AALGSKLVD
+996 AAVGSELVD
-1005 HDVRIHN
+1005 HNVRIHN

-1021 NWNMVQKSWLKK
+1021 DWNMVQKSWLKK

-1038 ISSTVLGPNAETAF
+1038 LSSTVLGPNAETAF
-1052 SSNFFKRQG
+1052 SSNYFKRQG
-1061 GYKQMK
+1061 GYKQMR

>member
-1 MAIQGKIEAENM
+1 M

-22 FETTKKD
+22 FQTTEEE
-29 YQQYAKLATSAE
+29 YRQYAKLATSAE

-52 AIFGNFAE
+52 AVFGNFAE

-88 RADYPPVVTKYLDDI
+88 RGDYPPIVTKYLDDI
-103 RRIRNLAD
+103 RNIRNLAD
-111 HDHQFVV
+111 HDHQFIV
-118 SKKQALEIDKK
+118 SKRQALEVDKK
-129 AHLIWSYFL
+129 AYIIWNYFL
-138 EVYSQDNPAKYQTPV
+138 EVYSQDEVKEYKTPI

-158 FQVQQA
+158 FQLQQE
-164 QIDQL
+164 QIEQL
-169 KKELEAALNSQN
+169 KKELEEARKAQT
-181 PLEVSKEIR
+181 PVEVSKELQVKRHKI
-190 EQRRKVSVNFAK
+190 SVQFAK

-207 EAETRQLIDKQLQE
+207 EAETRQLIDRQLQQ
-221 AGWEADTEKLNN
+221 AGWEADSENLNN
-233 WKFKTEPKKGHNMA
+233 WKYKTAPQKGHNMA

-301 YLLVDNQM
+301 YLLVDNDM
-309 GDYKVPFIYT
+309 GEYKVPFIYT

-344 ENAYALEEFHH
+344 ESAYALEEFHH
-355 PEDLALKLTAKNPD
+355 PEDLALKLTSQNPELAD
-369 EANQDLVND
+369 QDLVD
-378 NDFPKFADR
+378 DQDFPKFADR
-387 DYQVEAIKN
+387 DYQVEAIKS

-446 LGKQTADAIKDNKI
+446 LGQQTADAIKDNKI
-460 GNLSIS
+460 GNLSIA
-466 SIYGVKELQDKLPD
+466 SIYGVKELKDKLPD

-494 KRLFYNDNEEEK
+494 KRLFYNDDKEEK

-525 EDKELSDKEYQFYDQ
+525 EDKELSEKEYHFYDQ

-574 QPVYSYSYQQAVLDN
+574 KPVYSYSYQQAVLDN

-612 KGAEISLFDQASES
+612 KGAEIDLFDQSSES

-645 RVITENFNRVVCD
+645 RVITESFNRVVCD

-678 AATDAHADMVVRL
+678 AATDSHADMVVRL
-691 LREAFKKAGNPVED
+691 LKESFKNAGNPVDD

-728 KNPNIVVTVDL
+728 KNPNIAVTVDL

-778 HKAVFNIYD
+778 HKSVFNIYD

-803 VVKNVK
+803 VVKNVS
-809 HDIHYFVKRKDE
+809 HDVHYFIDQKHQFEINDNFK
-821 FGISDISE
+821 
-829 QYQIDLSAAVDRK
+829 QYQIDMTAAIDRK
-842 IKCMNDA
+842 IKRMNDS
-849 KRKDFE
+849 KRKEFE
-855 RLTEISSIDQWARDL
+855 RLTEINSIDQWARDL
-870 VHLNRKAFLNEWK
+870 PRLNNQEFLKEWK
-883 NIEQLDKLQGD
+883 NFEQLDRLSTGSQ
-894 KPKQY
+894 KQY
-899 ISNAPDEYVG
+899 ISNEPDEYLG
-909 IERGYGQGNSDP
+909 IERGYGQGNSNP
-921 EDYIESFNKFVKEH
+921 EDYIESFNKFIKEN
-935 VNTIPAL
+935 VNEIPAL
-942 QIVATRPKDLT
+942 KIVATRPKDLT

-965 KNGFKEHDLQSAWK
+965 KKGFKENDLQTAWK
-979 SANQVQTTADI
+979 NANQVQTTADI

-996 AALGSKLVD
+996 AAVGSELVD
-1005 HDVRIHN
+1005 HNVRIHN
-1012 AMQKVYGMA
+1012 AMQKVYGIA
-1021 NWNMVQKSWLKK
+1021 DWNMVQKSWLKK

-1038 ISSTVLGPNAETAF
+1038 LSSTVLGPNAETAF
-1052 SSNFFKRQG
+1052 SSNYFKRQG
-1061 GYKQMK
+1061 GYKQMR

>member
-1 MAIQGKIEAENM
+1 
-13 KNEDCRMSN
+13 MSN
-22 FETTKKD
+22 FQTTEEE
-29 YQQYAKLATSAE
+29 YRQYAKLATSAE

-52 AIFGNFAE
+52 AVFGNFAE

-88 RADYPPVVTKYLDDI
+88 RGDYPPIVTKYLDDI
-103 RRIRNLAD
+103 RHIRNLAD
-111 HDHQFVV
+111 HDHQFIV
-118 SKKQALEIDKK
+118 SKKQALEVDKK
-129 AHLIWSYFL
+129 AYIIWNYFL
-138 EVYSQDNPAKYQTPV
+138 EVYSQDEVKEYKTPI

-158 FQVQQA
+158 FQLQQE
-164 QIDQL
+164 QIEQL
-169 KKELEAALNSQN
+169 KKELEEARKAQK
-181 PLEVSKEIR
+181 PVEVSKELQAKRHKI
-190 EQRRKVSVNFAK
+190 SVQFAK

-207 EAETRQLIDKQLQE
+207 EAETRQLIDRQLQQ
-221 AGWEADTEKLNN
+221 AGWEADSENLNN
-233 WKFKTEPKKGHNMA
+233 WKYKTAPQKGHNMA

-301 YLLVDNQM
+301 YLLVDNDM
-309 GDYKVPFIYT
+309 GEYKVPFIYT

-344 ENAYALEEFHH
+344 ESAYALEEFHH
-355 PEDLALKLTAKNPD
+355 PEDLALKLTSQNPELAD
-369 EANQDLVND
+369 QDLVD
-378 NDFPKFADR
+378 DQDFPKFADR
-387 DYQVEAIKN
+387 DYQVEAIKS

-446 LGKQTADAIKDNKI
+446 LGQQTADAIKDNKI
-460 GNLSIS
+460 GNLSIA
-466 SIYGVKELQDKLPD
+466 SIYGVKELKDKLPD

-494 KRLFYNDNEEEK
+494 KRLFYNDDKEEK

-525 EDKELSDKEYQFYDQ
+525 EDKELSEKEYHFYDQ

-574 QPVYSYSYQQAVLDN
+574 KPVYSYSYQQAVLDN

-612 KGAEISLFDQASES
+612 KGAEIDLFDQSSES

-645 RVITENFNRVVCD
+645 RVITESFNRVVCD

-678 AATDAHADMVVRL
+678 AATDSHADMVVRL
-691 LREAFKKAGNPVED
+691 LKESFKNAGNLVDD

-728 KNPNIVVTVDL
+728 KNPNIAVTVDL

-778 HKAVFNIYD
+778 HKSVFNIYD

-803 VVKNVK
+803 VVKNVS
-809 HDIHYFVKRKDE
+809 HDVHYFIDQKHQFEVNDNFK
-821 FGISDISE
+821 
-829 QYQIDLSAAVDRK
+829 QYQIDMTAAIDRK
-842 IKCMNDA
+842 IKRMNDS
-849 KRKDFE
+849 KRKEFE
-855 RLTEISSIDQWARDL
+855 RLTEINSIDQWARDL
-870 VHLNRKAFLNEWK
+870 PRLNNQEFLKEWK
-883 NIEQLDKLQGD
+883 NFEQLDRLSTGSH
-894 KPKQY
+894 KQY
-899 ISNAPDEYVG
+899 ISNEPDEYLG
-909 IERGYGQGNSDP
+909 IERGYGQGNSNP
-921 EDYIESFNKFVKEH
+921 EDYIESFNKFIKEN
-935 VNTIPAL
+935 VNEIPAL

-965 KNGFKEHDLQSAWK
+965 KKGFKENDLQTAWK

-996 AALGSKLVD
+996 AAVGSELVD
-1005 HDVRIHN
+1005 HNVRIHN

-1021 NWNMVQKSWLKK
+1021 DWNMVQKSWLKK

-1038 ISSTVLGPNAETAF
+1038 LSSTVLGPNAETAF
-1052 SSNFFKRQG
+1052 SSNYFKRQG
-1061 GYKQMK
+1061 GYKQMR

>member
-1 MAIQGKIEAENM
+1 M

-22 FETTKKD
+22 FQTTEEE
-29 YQQYAKLATSAE
+29 YRQYAKLATSAE

-52 AIFGNFAE
+52 AVFGNFSE

-88 RADYPPVVTKYLDDI
+88 RGDYPPIVTKYLDDI
-103 RRIRNLAD
+103 RHIRNLAD
-111 HDHQFVV
+111 HDHQFIV
-118 SKKQALEIDKK
+118 SKKQALEVDKK
-129 AHLIWSYFL
+129 AYIIWNYFL
-138 EVYSQDNPAKYQTPV
+138 EVYSQDEVKEYKTPI

-158 FQVQQA
+158 FQLQQE
-164 QIDQL
+164 QIEQL
-169 KKELEAALNSQN
+169 KKELEEARKAQK
-181 PLEVSKEIR
+181 PVEVSKELQAKRHKI
-190 EQRRKVSVNFAK
+190 SVQFAK

-207 EAETRQLIDKQLQE
+207 EAETRQLIDRQLQQ
-221 AGWEADTEKLNN
+221 AGWEADSENLNN
-233 WKFKTEPKKGHNMA
+233 WKYKTAPQKGHNMA

-301 YLLVDNQM
+301 YLLVDNDM
-309 GDYKVPFIYT
+309 GEYKVPFIYT

-344 ENAYALEEFHH
+344 ESAYALEEFHH
-355 PEDLALKLTAKNPD
+355 PEDLALKLTSQNPELAD
-369 EANQDLVND
+369 QDLVD
-378 NDFPKFADR
+378 DQDFPKFADR
-387 DYQVEAIKN
+387 DYQVEAIKS

-446 LGKQTADAIKDNKI
+446 LGQQTADAIKDNKI
-460 GNLSIS
+460 GNLSIA
-466 SIYGVKELQDKLPD
+466 SIYGVKELKDKLPD

-494 KRLFYNDNEEEK
+494 KRLFYNDDKEEK

-525 EDKELSDKEYQFYDQ
+525 EDKELSEKEYHFYDQ

-574 QPVYSYSYQQAVLDN
+574 KPVYSYSYQQAVLDN

-612 KGAEISLFDQASES
+612 KGAEIDLFDQSSES

-645 RVITENFNRVVCD
+645 RVITESFNRVVCD

-678 AATDAHADMVVRL
+678 AATDSHADMVVRL
-691 LREAFKKAGNPVED
+691 LKESFKNAGNPVDD

-728 KNPNIVVTVDL
+728 KNPNIAVTVDL

-778 HKAVFNIYD
+778 HKSVFNIYD

-803 VVKNVK
+803 VVKNVS
-809 HDIHYFVKRKDE
+809 HDVHYFIDQKHQFEVNDNFK
-821 FGISDISE
+821 
-829 QYQIDLSAAVDRK
+829 QYQIDMTAAIDRK
-842 IKCMNDA
+842 IKRMNDS
-849 KRKDFE
+849 KRKEFE
-855 RLTEISSIDQWARDL
+855 RLTEINSIDQWARDL
-870 VHLNRKAFLNEWK
+870 PRLNNQEFLKEWK
-883 NIEQLDKLQGD
+883 NFEQLDRLSTGSH
-894 KPKQY
+894 KQY
-899 ISNAPDEYVG
+899 ISNEPDEYLG
-909 IERGYGQGNSDP
+909 IERGYGQGNSNP
-921 EDYIESFNKFVKEH
+921 EDYIESFNKFIKEN
-935 VNTIPAL
+935 VNEIPAL

-965 KNGFKEHDLQSAWK
+965 KKGFKENDLQTAWK

-996 AALGSKLVD
+996 AAVGSELVD
-1005 HDVRIHN
+1005 HNVRIHN

-1021 NWNMVQKSWLKK
+1021 DWNMVQKSWLKK

-1038 ISSTVLGPNAETAF
+1038 LSSTVLGPNAETAF
-1052 SSNFFKRQG
+1052 SSNYFKRQG
-1061 GYKQMK
+1061 GYKQMR

>member
-1 MAIQGKIEAENM
+1 
-13 KNEDCRMSN
+13 MSN
-22 FETTKKD
+22 FQTTEEE
-29 YQQYAKLATSAE
+29 YRQYAKLATSAE

-52 AIFGNFAE
+52 AVFGNFAE

-88 RADYPPVVTKYLDDI
+88 RGDYPPIVTKYLDDI
-103 RRIRNLAD
+103 RHIRNLAD
-111 HDHQFVV
+111 HDHQFIV
-118 SKKQALEIDKK
+118 SKKQALEVDKK
-129 AHLIWSYFL
+129 AYIIWNYFL
-138 EVYSQDNPAKYQTPV
+138 EVYSQDEVKEYKTPI

-158 FQVQQA
+158 FQLQQE
-164 QIDQL
+164 QIEQL
-169 KKELEAALNSQN
+169 KKELEEARKAQK
-181 PLEVSKEIR
+181 PMEVSKELQAKRHKI
-190 EQRRKVSVNFAK
+190 SVQFAK

-207 EAETRQLIDKQLQE
+207 EAETRQLIDRQLQQ
-221 AGWEADTEKLNN
+221 AGWEVDSENLNN
-233 WKFKTEPKKGHNMA
+233 WKYKTAPQKGHNMA

-301 YLLVDNQM
+301 YLLVGNDM
-309 GDYKVPFIYT
+309 GEYKVPFIYT

-344 ENAYALEEFHH
+344 ESAYALEEFHH
-355 PEDLALKLTAKNPD
+355 PEDLTLKLTSQNPELAD
-369 EANQDLVND
+369 KDLVD
-378 NDFPKFADR
+378 DQDFPKFADR
-387 DYQVEAIKN
+387 DYQVEAIKS

-446 LGKQTADAIKDNKI
+446 LGQQTADAIKDNKI
-460 GNLSIS
+460 GNLSIA
-466 SIYGVKELQDKLPD
+466 SIYGVKELKDKLPD

-494 KRLFYNDNEEEK
+494 KRLFYNNDKEEK

-525 EDKELSDKEYQFYDQ
+525 EDKELSEKEYHFYDQ

-574 QPVYSYSYQQAVLDN
+574 KPVYSYSYQQAVLDN

-612 KGAEISLFDQASES
+612 KGAEIDLFDQSSES

-645 RVITENFNRVVCD
+645 RVITESFNRVVCD

-678 AATDAHADMVVRL
+678 AATDSHADMVVRL
-691 LREAFKKAGNPVED
+691 LKESFKNAGNPVDD

-728 KNPNIVVTVDL
+728 KNPNIAVTVDL

-744 DVPEITNLV
+744 DIPEITNLV

-778 HKAVFNIYD
+778 HKSVFNIYD

-803 VVKNVK
+803 VVKNVS
-809 HDIHYFVKRKDE
+809 HDVHYFIDQKHQFEINDNFK
-821 FGISDISE
+821 
-829 QYQIDLSAAVDRK
+829 QYQIDMTAAIDRK
-842 IKCMNDA
+842 IKRMNDS
-849 KRKDFE
+849 KRKEFE
-855 RLTEISSIDQWARDL
+855 RLTEINSIDQWARDL
-870 VHLNRKAFLNEWK
+870 PRLNNQEFLKEWK
-883 NIEQLDKLQGD
+883 KFEQLDRLSTGSQ
-894 KPKQY
+894 KQY
-899 ISNAPDEYVG
+899 ISNEPDEYLG
-909 IERGYGQGNSDP
+909 IERGYGQGNSNP
-921 EDYIESFNKFVKEH
+921 EDYIESFNKFIKEN
-935 VNTIPAL
+935 VNEIPAL

-965 KNGFKEHDLQSAWK
+965 KKGFKENDLQTAWK
-979 SANQVQTTADI
+979 NANQVQTTADI

-996 AALGSKLVD
+996 AAVGSELVD
-1005 HDVRIHN
+1005 HNVRIHN

-1021 NWNMVQKSWLKK
+1021 DWNMIQKSWLKK

-1038 ISSTVLGPNAETAF
+1038 LSSTVLGPNAETAF
-1052 SSNFFKRQG
+1052 SSNYFKRQG
-1061 GYKQMK
+1061 GYKQMR

>member
-1 MAIQGKIEAENM
+1 
-13 KNEDCRMSN
+13 MSN
-22 FETTKKD
+22 FQTTEEE
-29 YQQYAKLATSAE
+29 YRQYAKLATSAE

-52 AIFGNFAE
+52 AVFGNFSE

-88 RADYPPVVTKYLDDI
+88 RGDYPPIVTKYLDDI
-103 RRIRNLAD
+103 RHIRNLAD
-111 HDHQFVV
+111 HDHQFIV
-118 SKKQALEIDKK
+118 SKKQALEVDKK
-129 AHLIWSYFL
+129 AYIIWNYFL
-138 EVYSQDNPAKYQTPV
+138 EVYSQDEVKEYKTPI

-158 FQVQQA
+158 FQLQQE
-164 QIDQL
+164 QIEQL
-169 KKELEAALNSQN
+169 KKELEEARKAQK
-181 PLEVSKEIR
+181 PVEVSKELQAKRHKI
-190 EQRRKVSVNFAK
+190 SVQFAK

-207 EAETRQLIDKQLQE
+207 EAETRQLIDRQLQQ
-221 AGWEADTEKLNN
+221 AGWEADSENLNN
-233 WKFKTEPKKGHNMA
+233 WKYKTAPQKGHNMA

-301 YLLVDNQM
+301 YLLVDNDM
-309 GDYKVPFIYT
+309 GEYKVPFIYT

-332 SGIWFWDARNPK
+332 SGICFWDARNPK
-344 ENAYALEEFHH
+344 ESAYALEEFHH
-355 PEDLALKLTAKNPD
+355 PEDLALKLTSQNPEIAD
-369 EANQDLVND
+369 KDLVD
-378 NDFPKFADR
+378 DQDFPRFADR
-387 DYQVEAIKN
+387 DYQVEAIKS

-446 LGKQTADAIKDNKI
+446 LGQQTADAIKDNKI
-460 GNLSIS
+460 GNLSIA
-466 SIYGVKELQDKLPD
+466 SIYGVKELKDKLPD

-494 KRLFYNDNEEEK
+494 KRLFYNDDKEEK

-525 EDKELSDKEYQFYDQ
+525 EDKELSEKEYHFYDQ

-574 QPVYSYSYQQAVLDN
+574 KPVYSYSYQQAVLDN

-612 KGAEISLFDQASES
+612 KGAEIDLFDQSSES

-645 RVITENFNRVVCD
+645 RVITESFNRVVCD

-678 AATDAHADMVVRL
+678 AATDSHADMVVRL
-691 LREAFKKAGNPVED
+691 LKESFKNAGNPVDD

-728 KNPNIVVTVDL
+728 KNPNIAVTVDL

-778 HKAVFNIYD
+778 HKSVFNIYD

-803 VVKNVK
+803 VVKNVS
-809 HDIHYFVKRKDE
+809 HDVHYFIDQKHQFEINDNFK
-821 FGISDISE
+821 
-829 QYQIDLSAAVDRK
+829 QYQIDMTAAIDRK
-842 IKCMNDA
+842 IKRMNDS
-849 KRKDFE
+849 KRKEFE
-855 RLTEISSIDQWARDL
+855 RLTEINSIDQWARDL
-870 VHLNRKAFLNEWK
+870 PRLNNQEFLKEWK
-883 NIEQLDKLQGD
+883 NFEQLDRLSTGSH
-894 KPKQY
+894 KQY
-899 ISNAPDEYVG
+899 ISNEPDEYLG
-909 IERGYGQGNSDP
+909 IERGYGQGNSNP
-921 EDYIESFNKFVKEH
+921 EDYIESFNKFIKEN
-935 VNTIPAL
+935 VNEIPAL

-965 KNGFKEHDLQSAWK
+965 KKGFKENDLQTAWK
-979 SANQVQTTADI
+979 NANQVQTTADI

-996 AALGSKLVD
+996 AAVGSELVD
-1005 HDVRIHN
+1005 HNVRIHN

-1021 NWNMVQKSWLKK
+1021 DWNMVQKSWLKK

-1038 ISSTVLGPNAETAF
+1038 LFSTVLGPNAETAF
-1052 SSNFFKRQG
+1052 SSTYFKRQG
-1061 GYKQMK
+1061 GYKQMR

>member
-1 MAIQGKIEAENM
+1 M

-22 FETTKKD
+22 FQTTEEE
-29 YQQYAKLATSAE
+29 YRQYAKLATSAE

-52 AIFGNFAE
+52 AVFGNFAE

-88 RADYPPVVTKYLDDI
+88 RGDYPPIVTKYLDDI
-103 RRIRNLAD
+103 RNIRNLAD
-111 HDHQFVV
+111 HDHQFIV
-118 SKKQALEIDKK
+118 SKRQALEVDKK
-129 AHLIWSYFL
+129 AYIIWNYFL
-138 EVYSQDNPAKYQTPV
+138 EVYSQDEVKEYKTPI

-158 FQVQQA
+158 FQLQQE
-164 QIDQL
+164 QIEQL
-169 KKELEAALNSQN
+169 KKELEEARKAQK
-181 PLEVSKEIR
+181 PVEVSKELQSKRHKI
-190 EQRRKVSVNFAK
+190 SVQFAK

-207 EAETRQLIDKQLQE
+207 EAETRQLIDRQLQQ
-221 AGWEADTEKLNN
+221 AGWEADSENLNN
-233 WKFKTEPKKGHNMA
+233 WKYKTAPQKGHNMA

-301 YLLVDNQM
+301 YLLVDNDM
-309 GDYKVPFIYT
+309 GEYKVPFIYT

-344 ENAYALEEFHH
+344 ESAYALEEFHH
-355 PEDLALKLTAKNPD
+355 PEDLALKLTSQNPELAD
-369 EANQDLVND
+369 KDLVD
-378 NDFPKFADR
+378 DQDFPKFADR
-387 DYQVEAIKN
+387 DYQVEAIKS

-446 LGKQTADAIKDNKI
+446 LGQQTADAIKDNKI
-460 GNLSIS
+460 GNLSIA
-466 SIYGVKELQDKLPD
+466 SIYGVKELKDKLPD

-494 KRLFYNDNEEEK
+494 KRLFYNDDKEEK

-525 EDKELSDKEYQFYDQ
+525 EDKELSEKEYHFYDQ

-574 QPVYSYSYQQAVLDN
+574 KPVYSYSYQQAVLDN

-612 KGAEISLFDQASES
+612 KGAEIDLFDQSSES

-645 RVITENFNRVVCD
+645 RVITESFNRVVCD

-678 AATDAHADMVVRL
+678 AATDSHADMVVRL
-691 LREAFKKAGNPVED
+691 LKESFKNAGNPVDD

-728 KNPNIVVTVDL
+728 KNPNIAVTVDL

-778 HKAVFNIYD
+778 HKSVFNIYD

-803 VVKNVK
+803 VVKNVS
-809 HDIHYFVKRKDE
+809 HDVHYFIDQKHQFEINDNFK
-821 FGISDISE
+821 
-829 QYQIDLSAAVDRK
+829 QYQIDMTAAIDRK
-842 IKCMNDA
+842 IKRMNDS
-849 KRKDFE
+849 KRKEFE
-855 RLTEISSIDQWARDL
+855 RLTEINSVDQWARDL
-870 VHLNRKAFLNEWK
+870 PRLNNQEFLKEWK
-883 NIEQLDKLQGD
+883 NFEQLDRLSTGSH
-894 KPKQY
+894 KQY
-899 ISNAPDEYVG
+899 ISNEPDKYLG
-909 IERGYGQGNSDP
+909 IERGYGQGNSNP
-921 EDYIESFNKFVKEH
+921 EDYIESFNKFIKEN
-935 VNTIPAL
+935 VNEIPAL

-965 KNGFKEHDLQSAWK
+965 KKGFKENDLQTAWK
-979 SANQVQTTADI
+979 NANQVQTTADI

-996 AALGSKLVD
+996 AAVGSELVD
-1005 HDVRIHN
+1005 HNVRIHN

-1021 NWNMVQKSWLKK
+1021 DWNMVQKSWLKK

-1038 ISSTVLGPNAETAF
+1038 LSSTVLGPNAETAF
-1052 SSNFFKRQG
+1052 SSNYFKRQG
-1061 GYKQMK
+1061 GYKQMR
-1067 KIFSDNADQIIYV
+1067 KIFSDNADKIIYV

>member
-1 MAIQGKIEAENM
+1 M

-22 FETTKKD
+22 FQTTEEE
-29 YQQYAKLATSAE
+29 YRQYAKLATSAE

-52 AIFGNFAE
+52 AVFGNFSE

-88 RADYPPVVTKYLDDI
+88 RGDYPPIVTKYLDDI
-103 RRIRNLAD
+103 RHIRNLAD
-111 HDHQFVV
+111 HDHQFIV
-118 SKKQALEIDKK
+118 SKKQALEVDKK
-129 AHLIWSYFL
+129 AYIIWNYFL
-138 EVYSQDNPAKYQTPV
+138 EVYSQDEVKEYKTPI

-158 FQVQQA
+158 FQLQQE
-164 QIDQL
+164 QIEQL
-169 KKELEAALNSQN
+169 KKELEEARKAQK
-181 PLEVSKEIR
+181 PVEVSKELQAKRHKI
-190 EQRRKVSVNFAK
+190 SVQFAK

-207 EAETRQLIDKQLQE
+207 EAETRQLIDRQLQQ
-221 AGWEADTEKLNN
+221 AGWEADSENLNN
-233 WKFKTEPKKGHNMA
+233 WKYKTAPQKGHNMA

-301 YLLVDNQM
+301 YLLVDNDM
-309 GDYKVPFIYT
+309 GEYKVPFIYT

-344 ENAYALEEFHH
+344 ESAYALEEFHH
-355 PEDLALKLTAKNPD
+355 PEDLALKLTSQNPELAD
-369 EANQDLVND
+369 QDLVD
-378 NDFPKFADR
+378 DQDFPKFADR
-387 DYQVEAIKN
+387 DYQVEAIKS

-446 LGKQTADAIKDNKI
+446 LGQQTADAIKDNKI
-460 GNLSIS
+460 GNLSIA
-466 SIYGVKELQDKLPD
+466 SIYGVKELKDKLPD

-494 KRLFYNDNEEEK
+494 KRLFYNDDKEEK

-525 EDKELSDKEYQFYDQ
+525 EDKELSEKEYHFYDQ

-574 QPVYSYSYQQAVLDN
+574 KPVYSYSYQQAVLDN

-612 KGAEISLFDQASES
+612 KGAEIDLFDQSSES

-645 RVITENFNRVVCD
+645 RVITESFNRVVCD

-678 AATDAHADMVVRL
+678 AATDSHADMVVRL
-691 LREAFKKAGNPVED
+691 LKESFKNAGNPVDD

-728 KNPNIVVTVDL
+728 KNPNIAVTVDL

-778 HKAVFNIYD
+778 HKSVFNIYD

-803 VVKNVK
+803 VVKNVS
-809 HDIHYFVKRKDE
+809 HDVHYFIDQKHQFEINDNFK
-821 FGISDISE
+821 
-829 QYQIDLSAAVDRK
+829 QYQIDMTAAIDRK
-842 IKCMNDA
+842 IKRMNDS
-849 KRKDFE
+849 KRKEFE
-855 RLTEISSIDQWARDL
+855 RLTEINSIDQWARDL
-870 VHLNRKAFLNEWK
+870 PRLNNQEFLKEWK
-883 NIEQLDKLQGD
+883 NFEQLDRLSTGSQ
-894 KPKQY
+894 KQY
-899 ISNAPDEYVG
+899 ISNEPDEYLG
-909 IERGYGQGNSDP
+909 IERGYGQGNSNP
-921 EDYIESFNKFVKEH
+921 EDYIESFNKFIKEN
-935 VNTIPAL
+935 VNEIPAL

-965 KNGFKEHDLQSAWK
+965 KKGFKENDLQTAWK
-979 SANQVQTTADI
+979 NANQVQTTADI

-996 AALGSKLVD
+996 AAVGSELVD
-1005 HDVRIHN
+1005 HNVRIHN

-1021 NWNMVQKSWLKK
+1021 DWNMVQKSWLKK

-1038 ISSTVLGPNAETAF
+1038 LSSTVLGPNAETAF
-1052 SSNFFKRQG
+1052 SSNYFKRQG
-1061 GYKQMK
+1061 GYKQMR

>member
-1 MAIQGKIEAENM
+1 
-13 KNEDCRMSN
+13 MSN
-22 FETTKKD
+22 FQTTEEE
-29 YQQYAKLATSAE
+29 YRQYAKLATSAE

-52 AIFGNFAE
+52 AVFGNFAE

-88 RADYPPVVTKYLDDI
+88 RGDYPPIVTKYLDDI
-103 RRIRNLAD
+103 RHIRNLAD
-111 HDHQFVV
+111 HDHQFIV
-118 SKKQALEIDKK
+118 SKRQALEVDKK
-129 AHLIWSYFL
+129 AYIIWNYFL
-138 EVYSQDNPAKYQTPV
+138 EVYSQDEVKEYKTPI

-158 FQVQQA
+158 FQLQQE
-164 QIDQL
+164 QIEQL
-169 KKELEAALNSQN
+169 KKELEEARKAQK
-181 PLEVSKEIR
+181 PVEVSKELQVKRHKI
-190 EQRRKVSVNFAK
+190 SVQFAK

-207 EAETRQLIDKQLQE
+207 EAETRQLIDRQLQQ
-221 AGWEADTEKLNN
+221 AGWEADSENLNN
-233 WKFKTEPKKGHNMA
+233 WKYKTAPQKGHNMA

-301 YLLVDNQM
+301 YLLVDNDM
-309 GDYKVPFIYT
+309 GEYKVPFIYT

-344 ENAYALEEFHH
+344 ESAYALEEFHH
-355 PEDLALKLTAKNPD
+355 PEDLALKLTSQNPELAD
-369 EANQDLVND
+369 QDLVD
-378 NDFPKFADR
+378 DQDFPKFADR
-387 DYQVEAIKN
+387 DYQVEAIKS

-446 LGKQTADAIKDNKI
+446 LGQQTADAIKDNKI
-460 GNLSIS
+460 GNLSIA
-466 SIYGVKELQDKLPD
+466 SIYGVKELKDKLPD

-494 KRLFYNDNEEEK
+494 KRLFYNDDKEEK

-525 EDKELSDKEYQFYDQ
+525 EDKELSEKEYHFYDQ

-574 QPVYSYSYQQAVLDN
+574 KPVYSYSYQQAVLDN

-612 KGAEISLFDQASES
+612 KGAEIDLFDQSSES

-645 RVITENFNRVVCD
+645 RVITESFNRVVCD

-678 AATDAHADMVVRL
+678 AATDSHADMVVRL
-691 LREAFKKAGNPVED
+691 LKESFKNAGNPVDD

-728 KNPNIVVTVDL
+728 KNPNIAVTVDL

-778 HKAVFNIYD
+778 HKSVFNIYD

-803 VVKNVK
+803 VVKNVS
-809 HDIHYFVKRKDE
+809 HDVHYFIDQKHQFEVNDNFK
-821 FGISDISE
+821 
-829 QYQIDLSAAVDRK
+829 QYQIDMTAAIDRK
-842 IKCMNDA
+842 IKRMNDS
-849 KRKDFE
+849 KRKEFE
-855 RLTEISSIDQWARDL
+855 RLTEINSIDQWARDL
-870 VHLNRKAFLNEWK
+870 PRLNNQEFLKEWK
-883 NIEQLDKLQGD
+883 NFEQLDRLSTGSQ
-894 KPKQY
+894 KQY
-899 ISNAPDEYVG
+899 ISNEPDEYLG
-909 IERGYGQGNSDP
+909 IERGYGQGNSNP
-921 EDYIESFNKFVKEH
+921 EDYIESFNKFIKEN
-935 VNTIPAL
+935 VNEIPAL

-965 KNGFKEHDLQSAWK
+965 KKGFKENDLQTAWK

-996 AALGSKLVD
+996 AAVGSELVD
-1005 HDVRIHN
+1005 HNVRIHN

-1021 NWNMVQKSWLKK
+1021 DWNMVQKSWLKK

-1038 ISSTVLGPNAETAF
+1038 LSSTVLGPNAETAF
-1052 SSNFFKRQG
+1052 SSNYFKRQG
-1061 GYKQMK
+1061 GYKQMR

>member
-1 MAIQGKIEAENM
+1 M

-22 FETTKKD
+22 FQTTEEE
-29 YQQYAKLATSAE
+29 YRQYAKLATSAE

-52 AIFGNFAE
+52 AVFGNFAE

-88 RADYPPVVTKYLDDI
+88 RGDYPPIVTKYLDDI
-103 RRIRNLAD
+103 RHIRNLAD
-111 HDHQFVV
+111 HDHQFIV
-118 SKKQALEIDKK
+118 SKRQALEVDKK
-129 AHLIWSYFL
+129 AYIIWNYFL
-138 EVYSQDNPAKYQTPV
+138 EVYSQDEVKEYKTPI

-158 FQVQQA
+158 FQLQQE
-164 QIDQL
+164 QIEQL
-169 KKELEAALNSQN
+169 KKELEEARKAQT
-181 PLEVSKEIR
+181 PVEVSKELQVKRHKI
-190 EQRRKVSVNFAK
+190 SVQFAK

-207 EAETRQLIDKQLQE
+207 EAETRQLIDRQLQQ
-221 AGWEADTEKLNN
+221 AGWEADSENLNN
-233 WKFKTEPKKGHNMA
+233 WKYKTAPQKGHNMA

-301 YLLVDNQM
+301 YLLVDNDM
-309 GDYKVPFIYT
+309 GEYKVPFIYT

-344 ENAYALEEFHH
+344 ESAYALEEFHH
-355 PEDLALKLTAKNPD
+355 PEDLALKLTSQNPELAD
-369 EANQDLVND
+369 QDLVD
-378 NDFPKFADR
+378 DQDFPKFADR
-387 DYQVEAIKN
+387 DYQVEAIKS

-446 LGKQTADAIKDNKI
+446 LGQQTADAIKDNKI
-460 GNLSIS
+460 GNLSIA
-466 SIYGVKELQDKLPD
+466 SIYGVKELKDKLPD

-494 KRLFYNDNEEEK
+494 KRLFYNDDKEDK

-525 EDKELSDKEYQFYDQ
+525 EDKELSEKEYHFYDQ

-574 QPVYSYSYQQAVLDN
+574 KPVYSYSYQQAVLDN

-612 KGAEISLFDQASES
+612 KGAEIDLFDQSSES

-645 RVITENFNRVVCD
+645 RVITESFNRVVCD

-678 AATDAHADMVVRL
+678 AATDSHADMVVRL
-691 LREAFKKAGNPVED
+691 LKESFKNAGNPVDD

-728 KNPNIVVTVDL
+728 KNPNIAVTVDL

-753 FLRRVQSRILYEQ
+753 FLRQVQSRILYEQ

-778 HKAVFNIYD
+778 HKSVFNIYD

-803 VVKNVK
+803 VVKNVS
-809 HDIHYFVKRKDE
+809 HDVHYFIDQKHQFEINDNFK
-821 FGISDISE
+821 
-829 QYQIDLSAAVDRK
+829 QYQIDMTAAIDRK
-842 IKCMNDA
+842 IKRMNDS
-849 KRKDFE
+849 KRKEFE
-855 RLTEISSIDQWARDL
+855 RLTEINSIDQWARDL
-870 VHLNRKAFLNEWK
+870 PRLNNQEFLKEWK
-883 NIEQLDKLQGD
+883 NFEQLDRLSTGSH
-894 KPKQY
+894 KQY
-899 ISNAPDEYVG
+899 ISNEPDEYLG
-909 IERGYGQGNSDP
+909 IERGYGQGNSNP
-921 EDYIESFNKFVKEH
+921 EDYIESFNKFIKEN
-935 VNTIPAL
+935 VNEIPAL

-965 KNGFKEHDLQSAWK
+965 KKGFKENDLQTAWK
-979 SANQVQTTADI
+979 NANQVQTTADI

-996 AALGSKLVD
+996 AAVGSELVD
-1005 HDVRIHN
+1005 HNVRIHN

-1021 NWNMVQKSWLKK
+1021 DWNMVQRQWLKR

-1038 ISSTVLGPNAETAF
+1038 LANTVLGPRAEEVF
-1052 SSNFFKRQG
+1052 NENYYFKRQG

-1067 KIFSDNADQIIYV
+1067 KIFADNADQIIYV

>member
-1 MAIQGKIEAENM
+1 
-13 KNEDCRMSN
+13 MSN
-22 FETTKKD
+22 FQTTEEE
-29 YQQYAKLATSAE
+29 YRQYAKLATSAE

-52 AIFGNFAE
+52 AVFGNFAE

-88 RADYPPVVTKYLDDI
+88 RGDYPPIVTKYLDDI
-103 RRIRNLAD
+103 RHIRNLAD
-111 HDHQFVV
+111 HDHQFIV
-118 SKKQALEIDKK
+118 SKKQALEVDKK
-129 AHLIWSYFL
+129 AYIIWNYFL
-138 EVYSQDNPAKYQTPV
+138 EVYSQDEVKEYKTPI
-153 DQANI
+153 DQVNI
-158 FQVQQA
+158 FQLQQE
-164 QIDQL
+164 QIEQL
-169 KKELEAALNSQN
+169 KKELEEARKAQK
-181 PLEVSKEIR
+181 PVEVSKEIQAKR
-190 EQRRKVSVNFAK
+190 HKISVQFAK

-207 EAETRQLIDKQLQE
+207 EAETRQLIDRQLQQ
-221 AGWEADTEKLNN
+221 AGWEADSENLNN
-233 WKFKTEPKKGHNMA
+233 WKYKTAPQKDHNMA

-301 YLLVDNQM
+301 YLLVDNDM
-309 GDYKVPFIYT
+309 GEYKVPFIYT

-344 ENAYALEEFHH
+344 ESAYALEEFHH
-355 PEDLALKLTAKNPD
+355 PEDLALKLTSQNPELAD
-369 EANQDLVND
+369 QDLVD
-378 NDFPKFADR
+378 DQDFPKFADR
-387 DYQVEAIKN
+387 DYQVEAIKS

-446 LGKQTADAIKDNKI
+446 LGQQTADAIKDNKI
-460 GNLSIS
+460 GNLSIA
-466 SIYGVKELQDKLPD
+466 SIYGVKELKDKLPD

-494 KRLFYNDNEEEK
+494 KRLFYNDDKEEK

-525 EDKELSDKEYQFYDQ
+525 EDKELSEKEYHFYDQ

-574 QPVYSYSYQQAVLDN
+574 KSVYSYSYQQAVLDN

-612 KGAEISLFDQASES
+612 KGAEIDLFDQLSES

-645 RVITENFNRVVCD
+645 RVITESFNRVVCD

-664 LNPNDPELGKTLIF
+664 LNPNDPDLGKTLIF
-678 AATDAHADMVVRL
+678 AATDSHADMVVRL
-691 LREAFKKAGNPVED
+691 LKESFKNAGNSVDD

-728 KNPNIVVTVDL
+728 KNPNIAVTVDL

-778 HKAVFNIYD
+778 HKSVFNIYD

-803 VVKNVK
+803 VVKNVS
-809 HDIHYFVKRKDE
+809 HDVHYFIDQKHQFEVNDNFK
-821 FGISDISE
+821 
-829 QYQIDLSAAVDRK
+829 QYQIDMTAAIDRK
-842 IKCMNDA
+842 IKRMNDS
-849 KRKDFE
+849 KRKEFE
-855 RLTEISSIDQWARDL
+855 RLTEINSIDQWARDL
-870 VHLNRKAFLNEWK
+870 PRLNNQEFLKEWK
-883 NIEQLDKLQGD
+883 NFEQVDRLSTGSH
-894 KPKQY
+894 KQY
-899 ISNAPDEYVG
+899 ISNEPDEYLG
-909 IERGYGQGNSDP
+909 IERGYGQENSNP
-921 EDYIESFNKFVKEH
+921 EDYIESFNKFIKEN
-935 VNTIPAL
+935 VNEIPAL
-942 QIVATRPKDLT
+942 KIVATRPKDLT

-965 KNGFKEHDLQSAWK
+965 KKGFKENDLQTAWK

-996 AALGSKLVD
+996 AAVGSELVD
-1005 HDVRIHN
+1005 HNVRIHN

-1021 NWNMVQKSWLKK
+1021 DWNMVQKSWLKK

-1038 ISSTVLGPNAETAF
+1038 LSSTVLGPNAETAF
-1052 SSNFFKRQG
+1052 SSNYFKRQG
-1061 GYKQMK
+1061 GYKQMR

>member
-1 MAIQGKIEAENM
+1 
-13 KNEDCRMSN
+13 MSN
-22 FETTKKD
+22 FQTTEEE
-29 YQQYAKLATSAE
+29 YRQYAKLATSAE

-52 AIFGNFAE
+52 AVFGNFSE

-88 RADYPPVVTKYLDDI
+88 RGDYPPIVTKYLDDI
-103 RRIRNLAD
+103 RNIRNLAD
-111 HDHQFVV
+111 HDHQFIV
-118 SKKQALEIDKK
+118 SKKQALEVDKK
-129 AHLIWSYFL
+129 AYIIWNYFL
-138 EVYSQDNPAKYQTPV
+138 EVYSQDEVKEYKTPI

-158 FQVQQA
+158 FQLQQE
-164 QIDQL
+164 QIEQL
-169 KKELEAALNSQN
+169 KKELEEARKAQK
-181 PLEVSKEIR
+181 PVEVSKELQAKRHKI
-190 EQRRKVSVNFAK
+190 SVQFAK

-207 EAETRQLIDKQLQE
+207 EAETRQLIDRQLQQ
-221 AGWEADTEKLNN
+221 AGWEADSENLNN
-233 WKFKTEPKKGHNMA
+233 WKYKTAPQKGHNMA

-301 YLLVDNQM
+301 YLLVDNDM
-309 GDYKVPFIYT
+309 GEYKVPFIYT

-344 ENAYALEEFHH
+344 ESAYALEEFHH
-355 PEDLALKLTAKNPD
+355 PEDLALKLTSQNPELAD
-369 EANQDLVND
+369 QDLVD
-378 NDFPKFADR
+378 DQDFPKFADR
-387 DYQVEAIKN
+387 DYQVEAIKS

-446 LGKQTADAIKDNKI
+446 LGQQTADAIKDNKI
-460 GNLSIS
+460 GNLSIA
-466 SIYGVKELQDKLPD
+466 SIYGVKELKDKLPD

-494 KRLFYNDNEEEK
+494 KRLFYNDDKEEK

-525 EDKELSDKEYQFYDQ
+525 EDKELSEKEYHFYDQ

-574 QPVYSYSYQQAVLDN
+574 KPVYSYSYQQAVLDN

-612 KGAEISLFDQASES
+612 KGAEIDLFDQSSES

-645 RVITENFNRVVCD
+645 RVITESFNRVVCD

-678 AATDAHADMVVRL
+678 AATDSHADMVVRL
-691 LREAFKKAGNPVED
+691 LKESFKNAGNPVDD

-728 KNPNIVVTVDL
+728 KNPNIAVTVDL

-753 FLRRVQSRILYEQ
+753 FLRQVQSRILYEQ

-778 HKAVFNIYD
+778 HKSVFNIYD

-803 VVKNVK
+803 VVKNVS
-809 HDIHYFVKRKDE
+809 HDVHYFIDQKHQFEVNDNFK
-821 FGISDISE
+821 
-829 QYQIDLSAAVDRK
+829 QYQIDMTAAIDRK
-842 IKCMNDA
+842 IKRMNDS
-849 KRKDFE
+849 KRKEFE
-855 RLTEISSIDQWARDL
+855 HLTEINSIDQWARDL
-870 VHLNRKAFLNEWK
+870 PRLNNQEFLKEWK
-883 NIEQLDKLQGD
+883 NFEQLDRLSTGSQ
-894 KPKQY
+894 KQY
-899 ISNAPDEYVG
+899 ISNEPDEYLD
-909 IERGYGQGNSDP
+909 IERGYGQGNSNP
-921 EDYIESFNKFVKEH
+921 EDYIESFNKFIKEN
-935 VNTIPAL
+935 VNEIPAL

-965 KNGFKEHDLQSAWK
+965 KKGFKENDLQTAWK
-979 SANQVQTTADI
+979 NANQVQTTADI

-996 AALGSKLVD
+996 AAVGSELVD
-1005 HDVRIHN
+1005 HNVRIHN

-1021 NWNMVQKSWLKK
+1021 DWNMVQKSWLKK

-1038 ISSTVLGPNAETAF
+1038 LSSTVLGPNAETAF
-1052 SSNFFKRQG
+1052 SSNYFKRQG
-1061 GYKQMK
+1061 GYKQMR

>member
-1 MAIQGKIEAENM
+1 
-13 KNEDCRMSN
+13 MSN
-22 FETTKKD
+22 FQTTEEE
-29 YQQYAKLATSAE
+29 YRQYAKLATSAE

-52 AIFGNFAE
+52 AVFGNFAE

-88 RADYPPVVTKYLDDI
+88 RGDYPPIVTKYLDDI
-103 RRIRNLAD
+103 RHIRNLAD
-111 HDHQFVV
+111 HDHQFIV
-118 SKKQALEIDKK
+118 SKKQALEVDKK
-129 AHLIWSYFL
+129 AYIIWNYFL
-138 EVYSQDNPAKYQTPV
+138 EVYSQDEVKEYKTPI

-158 FQVQQA
+158 FQLQQE
-164 QIDQL
+164 QIEQL
-169 KKELEAALNSQN
+169 KKELEEARKAQK
-181 PLEVSKEIR
+181 PIEVSKELQAKRHKI
-190 EQRRKVSVNFAK
+190 SVQFAK

-207 EAETRQLIDKQLQE
+207 EAETRQLIDRQLQQ
-221 AGWEADTEKLNN
+221 AGWEADSENLNN
-233 WKFKTEPKKGHNMA
+233 WKYKTAPQKGHNMA

-301 YLLVDNQM
+301 YLLVDNDM
-309 GDYKVPFIYT
+309 GEYKVPFIYT

-332 SGIWFWDARNPK
+332 SGIWFWDARNSK
-344 ENAYALEEFHH
+344 ESAYALEEFHH
-355 PEDLALKLTAKNPD
+355 PEDLALKLTSQNPELAD
-369 EANQDLVND
+369 KDLVD
-378 NDFPKFADR
+378 DQDFPKFADR
-387 DYQVEAIKN
+387 DYQVEAIKS

-446 LGKQTADAIKDNKI
+446 LGQQTADAIKDNKI
-460 GNLSIS
+460 GNLSIA
-466 SIYGVKELQDKLPD
+466 SIYGVKELKDKLPD

-494 KRLFYNDNEEEK
+494 KRLFYNDDKEEK

-525 EDKELSDKEYQFYDQ
+525 EDRELSEKEYHFYDQ

-574 QPVYSYSYQQAVLDN
+574 KPVYSYSYQQAVLDN

-612 KGAEISLFDQASES
+612 KGAEIDLFDQSSES

-645 RVITENFNRVVCD
+645 RVITESFNRVVCD

-678 AATDAHADMVVRL
+678 AATDSHADMVVRL
-691 LREAFKKAGNPVED
+691 LKESFKNAGNPVDD

-728 KNPNIVVTVDL
+728 KNPNIAVTVDL

-778 HKAVFNIYD
+778 HKSVFNIYD

-803 VVKNVK
+803 VVKNVS
-809 HDIHYFVKRKDE
+809 HDVHYFIDQKHQFEINDNFK
-821 FGISDISE
+821 
-829 QYQIDLSAAVDRK
+829 QYQIDMTAAIDRK
-842 IKCMNDA
+842 IKRMNDS
-849 KRKDFE
+849 KRKEFE
-855 RLTEISSIDQWARDL
+855 HLTEINSIDQWARDL
-870 VHLNRKAFLNEWK
+870 PRLNNQEFLKEWK
-883 NIEQLDKLQGD
+883 NFEQLARLSTGSH
-894 KPKQY
+894 KQY
-899 ISNAPDEYVG
+899 ISNEPDEYLG
-909 IERGYGQGNSDP
+909 IERGYGQGKSNP
-921 EDYIESFNKFVKEH
+921 EDYIESFNKFIKEN
-935 VNTIPAL
+935 VNEIPAL

-965 KNGFKEHDLQSAWK
+965 KKGFKENDLQTAWK

-996 AALGSKLVD
+996 AAVGSELVD
-1005 HDVRIHN
+1005 HNVRIHN

-1021 NWNMVQKSWLKK
+1021 DWNMVQKSWLKK

-1038 ISSTVLGPNAETAF
+1038 LSSTVLGPNAETAF
-1052 SSNFFKRQG
+1052 SSNYFKRQG
-1061 GYKQMK
+1061 GYKQMR

>member
-1 MAIQGKIEAENM
+1 
-13 KNEDCRMSN
+13 MSN
-22 FETTKKD
+22 FQTTEEE
-29 YQQYAKLATSAE
+29 YRQYAKLATSAE

-52 AIFGNFAE
+52 AVFGNFAE

-88 RADYPPVVTKYLDDI
+88 RGDYPPIVTKYLDDI
-103 RRIRNLAD
+103 RHIRNLAD
-111 HDHQFVV
+111 HDHQFIV
-118 SKKQALEIDKK
+118 SKKQALEVDKK
-129 AHLIWSYFL
+129 AYIIWNYFL
-138 EVYSQDNPAKYQTPV
+138 EVYSQDEVKEYKTPI

-158 FQVQQA
+158 FQLQQE
-164 QIDQL
+164 QIEQL
-169 KKELEAALNSQN
+169 KKELEEARKAQK
-181 PLEVSKEIR
+181 PVEVSKELQAKRHKI
-190 EQRRKVSVNFAK
+190 SVQFAK

-207 EAETRQLIDKQLQE
+207 EAETRQLIDRQLQQ
-221 AGWEADTEKLNN
+221 AGWEADSENLNN
-233 WKFKTEPKKGHNMA
+233 WKYKTAPQKGHNMA

-301 YLLVDNQM
+301 YLLVDNDM
-309 GDYKVPFIYT
+309 GEYKVPFIYT

-344 ENAYALEEFHH
+344 ESAYALEEFHH
-355 PEDLALKLTAKNPD
+355 PEDLALKLTSQNPELAD
-369 EANQDLVND
+369 QDLVD
-378 NDFPKFADR
+378 DQDFPKFADR
-387 DYQVEAIKN
+387 DYQVEAIKS

-446 LGKQTADAIKDNKI
+446 LGQQTADAIKDNKI
-460 GNLSIS
+460 GNLSIA
-466 SIYGVKELQDKLPD
+466 SIYGVKELKDKLPD

-494 KRLFYNDNEEEK
+494 KRLFYNDDKEEK

-525 EDKELSDKEYQFYDQ
+525 EDKELSEKEYHFYDQ

-574 QPVYSYSYQQAVLDN
+574 KPVYSYSYQQAVLDN

-612 KGAEISLFDQASES
+612 KGAEIDLFDQSSEL

-645 RVITENFNRVVCD
+645 RVITESFNRVVCD

-678 AATDAHADMVVRL
+678 AATDSHADMVVRL
-691 LREAFKKAGNPVED
+691 LKESFKNAGNPVDD

-728 KNPNIVVTVDL
+728 KNPNIAVTVDL

-778 HKAVFNIYD
+778 HKSVFNIYD

-803 VVKNVK
+803 VVKNVS
-809 HDIHYFVKRKDE
+809 HDVHYFIDQKHQFEVNDNFK
-821 FGISDISE
+821 
-829 QYQIDLSAAVDRK
+829 QYQIDMTAAIDRK
-842 IKCMNDA
+842 IKRMNDS
-849 KRKDFE
+849 KRKEFE
-855 RLTEISSIDQWARDL
+855 HLTEINSIDQWARDL
-870 VHLNRKAFLNEWK
+870 PRLNNQEFLKEWK
-883 NIEQLDKLQGD
+883 NFEQLDRLSTGSQ
-894 KPKQY
+894 KQY
-899 ISNAPDEYVG
+899 ISNEPDEYLG
-909 IERGYGQGNSDP
+909 IERGYGQGNSNP
-921 EDYIESFNKFVKEH
+921 EDYIESFNKFIKEN
-935 VNTIPAL
+935 VNEIPAL

-965 KNGFKEHDLQSAWK
+965 KKGFKENDLQTAWK
-979 SANQVQTTADI
+979 NANQVQTTADI

-996 AALGSKLVD
+996 AAVGSELVD
-1005 HDVRIHN
+1005 HNVRIHN

-1021 NWNMVQKSWLKK
+1021 DWNMVQKSWLKK

-1038 ISSTVLGPNAETAF
+1038 LSSTVLGPNAETAF
-1052 SSNFFKRQG
+1052 SSTYFKRQG
-1061 GYKQMK
+1061 GYKQMR

>member
-1 MAIQGKIEAENM
+1 
-13 KNEDCRMSN
+13 MSN
-22 FETTKKD
+22 FQTTEEE
-29 YQQYAKLATSAE
+29 YRQYAKLATSAE

-52 AIFGNFAE
+52 AVFGNFAE

-88 RADYPPVVTKYLDDI
+88 RGDYPPIVTKYLDDI
-103 RRIRNLAD
+103 RHIRNLAD
-111 HDHQFVV
+111 HDHQFIV
-118 SKKQALEIDKK
+118 SKRQALEVDKK
-129 AHLIWSYFL
+129 AYIIWNYFL
-138 EVYSQDNPAKYQTPV
+138 EVYSQDEVKEYKTPI

-158 FQVQQA
+158 FQLQQE
-164 QIDQL
+164 QIEQL
-169 KKELEAALNSQN
+169 KKELEEARKAQK
-181 PLEVSKEIR
+181 PVEVSKELQAKRHKI
-190 EQRRKVSVNFAK
+190 SVQFAK

-207 EAETRQLIDKQLQE
+207 EAETRQLIDRQLQQ
-221 AGWEADTEKLNN
+221 AGWEADSENLNN
-233 WKFKTEPKKGHNMA
+233 WKYKTAPQKGHNMA

-301 YLLVDNQM
+301 YLLVDNDM
-309 GDYKVPFIYT
+309 GEYKVPFIYT

-344 ENAYALEEFHH
+344 ESAYALEEFHH
-355 PEDLALKLTAKNPD
+355 PEDLALKLTSQNPELAD
-369 EANQDLVND
+369 QDLVD
-378 NDFPKFADR
+378 DQDFPKFADR
-387 DYQVEAIKN
+387 DYQVEAIKS

-446 LGKQTADAIKDNKI
+446 LGQQTADAIKDNKI
-460 GNLSIS
+460 GNLSIA
-466 SIYGVKELQDKLPD
+466 SIYGVKELKDKLPD

-494 KRLFYNDNEEEK
+494 KRLFYNDDKEEK

-525 EDKELSDKEYQFYDQ
+525 EDKELSEKEYHFYDQ

-574 QPVYSYSYQQAVLDN
+574 KPVYSYSYQQAVLDN

-612 KGAEISLFDQASES
+612 KGAEIDLFDQSSES

-645 RVITENFNRVVCD
+645 RVITESFNRVVCD

-678 AATDAHADMVVRL
+678 AATDSHADMVVRL
-691 LREAFKKAGNPVED
+691 LKESFKNAGNPVDD

-728 KNPNIVVTVDL
+728 KNPNIAVTVDL

-778 HKAVFNIYD
+778 HKSVFNIYD

-803 VVKNVK
+803 VVKNVS
-809 HDIHYFVKRKDE
+809 HDVHYFIDQKHQFEVNDNFK
-821 FGISDISE
+821 
-829 QYQIDLSAAVDRK
+829 QYQIDMTAAIDRK
-842 IKCMNDA
+842 IKRMNDS
-849 KRKDFE
+849 KRKEFE
-855 RLTEISSIDQWARDL
+855 RLTEINSIDQWARDL
-870 VHLNRKAFLNEWK
+870 PRLNNQEFLKEWK
-883 NIEQLDKLQGD
+883 NFEQLDRLSTGSH
-894 KPKQY
+894 KQY
-899 ISNAPDEYVG
+899 ISNEPDEYLG
-909 IERGYGQGNSDP
+909 IERGYGQGNSNP
-921 EDYIESFNKFVKEH
+921 EDYIESFNKFIKEN
-935 VNTIPAL
+935 VNEIPAL

-965 KNGFKEHDLQSAWK
+965 KKGFKENDLQTAWK
-979 SANQVQTTADI
+979 NANQVQTTADI

-996 AALGSKLVD
+996 AAVGSELVD
-1005 HDVRIHN
+1005 HNVRIHN

-1021 NWNMVQKSWLKK
+1021 DWNMVQKSWLKK

-1038 ISSTVLGPNAETAF
+1038 LSSTVLGPNAETAF
-1052 SSNFFKRQG
+1052 SSNYFKRQG
-1061 GYKQMK
+1061 GYKQMR

>member
-1 MAIQGKIEAENM
+1 M

-22 FETTKKD
+22 FQTTEEE
-29 YQQYAKLATSAE
+29 YRQYAKLATSAE

-52 AIFGNFAE
+52 AVFGNFAE

-88 RADYPPVVTKYLDDI
+88 RGDYPPIVTKYLDDI
-103 RRIRNLAD
+103 RHIRNLAD
-111 HDHQFVV
+111 HDHQFIV
-118 SKKQALEIDKK
+118 SKKQALEVDKK
-129 AHLIWSYFL
+129 AYIIWNYFL
-138 EVYSQDNPAKYQTPV
+138 EVYSQDEVKEYKKPI

-158 FQVQQA
+158 FQLQQE
-164 QIDQL
+164 QIEQL
-169 KKELEAALNSQN
+169 KKELEEARKAQK
-181 PLEVSKEIR
+181 PIEVSKEIQAKR
-190 EQRRKVSVNFAK
+190 HKISVQFAK

-207 EAETRQLIDKQLQE
+207 EAETRQLIDRQLQQ
-221 AGWEADTEKLNN
+221 AGWEADSENLNN
-233 WKFKTEPKKGHNMA
+233 WKYKTAPQKGHNMA

-301 YLLVDNQM
+301 YLLVDNDM
-309 GDYKVPFIYT
+309 GEYKVPFIYT

-332 SGIWFWDARNPK
+332 SGIWFWDARNSK
-344 ENAYALEEFHH
+344 ESAYALEEFHH
-355 PEDLALKLTAKNPD
+355 PEDLALKLTSQNPELAD
-369 EANQDLVND
+369 KDLVD
-378 NDFPKFADR
+378 DQDFPKFADR
-387 DYQVEAIKN
+387 DYQVEAIKS

-446 LGKQTADAIKDNKI
+446 LGQQTADAIKDNKI
-460 GNLSIS
+460 GNLSIA
-466 SIYGVKELQDKLPD
+466 SIYGVKELKDKLPD

-494 KRLFYNDNEEEK
+494 KRLFYNDDKEEK

-525 EDKELSDKEYQFYDQ
+525 EDRELSEKEYHFYDQ

-574 QPVYSYSYQQAVLDN
+574 KPVYSYSYQQAVLDN

-612 KGAEISLFDQASES
+612 KGAEIDLFDQSSES

-645 RVITENFNRVVCD
+645 RVITESFNRVVCD

-678 AATDAHADMVVRL
+678 AATDSHADMVVRL
-691 LREAFKKAGNPVED
+691 LKESFKNAGNPVDD

-728 KNPNIVVTVDL
+728 KNPNIAVTVDL

-778 HKAVFNIYD
+778 HKSVFNIYD

-803 VVKNVK
+803 VVKNVS
-809 HDIHYFVKRKDE
+809 HDVHYFIDQKHQFEVNDNFK
-821 FGISDISE
+821 
-829 QYQIDLSAAVDRK
+829 QYQIDMTAAIDRK
-842 IKCMNDA
+842 IKRMNDS
-849 KRKDFE
+849 KRKEFE
-855 RLTEISSIDQWARDL
+855 RLTEINSIDQWARDL
-870 VHLNRKAFLNEWK
+870 PRLNNQEFLKEWK
-883 NIEQLDKLQGD
+883 NFEQLDRLSTGSH
-894 KPKQY
+894 KQY
-899 ISNAPDEYVG
+899 ISNEPDEYLG
-909 IERGYGQGNSDP
+909 IERGYGQGKSNP
-921 EDYIESFNKFVKEH
+921 EDYIESFNKFIKEN
-935 VNTIPAL
+935 VNEIPAL

-965 KNGFKEHDLQSAWK
+965 KKGFKENDLQTAWK

-996 AALGSKLVD
+996 AAVGSELVD
-1005 HDVRIHN
+1005 HNVRIHN

-1021 NWNMVQKSWLKK
+1021 DWNMVQKSWLKK

-1038 ISSTVLGPNAETAF
+1038 LSSTVLGPNAETAF
-1052 SSNFFKRQG
+1052 SSNYFKRQG
-1061 GYKQMK
+1061 GYKQMR
-1067 KIFSDNADQIIYV
+1067 KIFSDNTDQIIYV

>member
-1 MAIQGKIEAENM
+1 M

-22 FETTKKD
+22 FQTTEEE
-29 YQQYAKLATSAE
+29 YRQYAKLATSAE

-52 AIFGNFAE
+52 AVFGNFSE

-88 RADYPPVVTKYLDDI
+88 RGDYPPIVTKYLDDI
-103 RRIRNLAD
+103 RHIRNLAD
-111 HDHQFVV
+111 HDHQFIV
-118 SKKQALEIDKK
+118 SKKQALEVDKK
-129 AHLIWSYFL
+129 AYIIWNYFL
-138 EVYSQDNPAKYQTPV
+138 EVYSQDEVKEYKTPI

-158 FQVQQA
+158 FQLQQE
-164 QIDQL
+164 QIEQL
-169 KKELEAALNSQN
+169 KKELEEARKAQT
-181 PLEVSKEIR
+181 PVEVSKELQVKRHKI
-190 EQRRKVSVNFAK
+190 SVQFAK

-207 EAETRQLIDKQLQE
+207 EAETRQLIDRQLQQ
-221 AGWEADTEKLNN
+221 AGWEADSENLNN
-233 WKFKTEPKKGHNMA
+233 WKYKTAPQKGHNMA

-301 YLLVDNQM
+301 YLLVDNDM
-309 GDYKVPFIYT
+309 GEYKVPFIYT

-344 ENAYALEEFHH
+344 ESAYALEEFHH
-355 PEDLALKLTAKNPD
+355 PEDLALKLTSQNPELAD
-369 EANQDLVND
+369 QDLVD
-378 NDFPKFADR
+378 DQDFPKFADR
-387 DYQVEAIKN
+387 DYQVEAIKS

-446 LGKQTADAIKDNKI
+446 LGQQTADAIKDNKI
-460 GNLSIS
+460 GNVSIA
-466 SIYGVKELQDKLPD
+466 SIYGVKELKDKLPD

-494 KRLFYNDNEEEK
+494 KRLFYNDDKEEK

-525 EDKELSDKEYQFYDQ
+525 EDKELSEKEYHFYDQ

-574 QPVYSYSYQQAVLDN
+574 KPVYSYSYQQAVLDN

-612 KGAEISLFDQASES
+612 KGAEIDLFDQSSES

-645 RVITENFNRVVCD
+645 RVITESFNRVVCD

-678 AATDAHADMVVRL
+678 AATDSHADMVVRL
-691 LREAFKKAGNPVED
+691 LKESFNNAGNPVDD

-728 KNPNIVVTVDL
+728 KNPNIAVTVDL

-778 HKAVFNIYD
+778 HKSVFNIYD

-803 VVKNVK
+803 VVKNVS
-809 HDIHYFVKRKDE
+809 HDVHYFIDQKHQFEVNDNFK
-821 FGISDISE
+821 
-829 QYQIDLSAAVDRK
+829 QYQIDMTAAIDRK
-842 IKCMNDA
+842 IKRMNDS
-849 KRKDFE
+849 KRKEFE
-855 RLTEISSIDQWARDL
+855 RLTEINSIDQWARDL
-870 VHLNRKAFLNEWK
+870 PRLNNQEFLKEWK
-883 NIEQLDKLQGD
+883 NFEQLDRLSTVSH
-894 KPKQY
+894 KQY
-899 ISNAPDEYVG
+899 ISNEPDEYLG
-909 IERGYGQGNSDP
+909 IERGYGQGNSNP
-921 EDYIESFNKFVKEH
+921 EDYIESFNKFIKEN
-935 VNTIPAL
+935 VNEIPAL

-965 KNGFKEHDLQSAWK
+965 KKGFKENDLQTAWK

-996 AALGSKLVD
+996 AAVGSELVD
-1005 HDVRIHN
+1005 HNVRIHN

-1021 NWNMVQKSWLKK
+1021 DWNMVQKSWLKK

-1038 ISSTVLGPNAETAF
+1038 LSSTVLGPNAETAF
-1052 SSNFFKRQG
+1052 SSNYFKRQG
-1061 GYKQMK
+1061 GYKQMR

>member
-1 MAIQGKIEAENM
+1 
-13 KNEDCRMSN
+13 MSN
-22 FETTKKD
+22 FQTTEEE
-29 YQQYAKLATSAE
+29 YRQYAKLATSAE

-52 AIFGNFAE
+52 AVFGNFAE

-88 RADYPPVVTKYLDDI
+88 RGDYPPIVTKYLDDI
-103 RRIRNLAD
+103 RNIRNLAD
-111 HDHQFVV
+111 HDHQFIV
-118 SKKQALEIDKK
+118 SKRQALEVDKK
-129 AHLIWSYFL
+129 AYIIWNYFL
-138 EVYSQDNPAKYQTPV
+138 EVYSQDEVKEYKTPI

-158 FQVQQA
+158 FQLQQE
-164 QIDQL
+164 QIEQL
-169 KKELEAALNSQN
+169 KKELEEARKAQT
-181 PLEVSKEIR
+181 PVEVSKELQVKRHKI
-190 EQRRKVSVNFAK
+190 SVQFAK

-207 EAETRQLIDKQLQE
+207 EAETRQLIDRQLQQ
-221 AGWEADTEKLNN
+221 AGWEADSENLNN
-233 WKFKTEPKKGHNMA
+233 WKYKTAPQKGHNMA

-301 YLLVDNQM
+301 YLLVDNDM
-309 GDYKVPFIYT
+309 GEYKVPFIYT

-344 ENAYALEEFHH
+344 ESAYALEEFHH
-355 PEDLALKLTAKNPD
+355 PEDLALKLTSQNPELAD
-369 EANQDLVND
+369 QDLVD
-378 NDFPKFADR
+378 DQDFPKFADR
-387 DYQVEAIKN
+387 DYQVEAIKS

-446 LGKQTADAIKDNKI
+446 LGQQTADAIKDNKI
-460 GNLSIS
+460 GNLSIA
-466 SIYGVKELQDKLPD
+466 SIYGVKELKDKLPD

-494 KRLFYNDNEEEK
+494 KRLFYNDDKEEK

-525 EDKELSDKEYQFYDQ
+525 EDKELSEKEYHFYDQ

-574 QPVYSYSYQQAVLDN
+574 KPVYSYSYQQAVLDN

-612 KGAEISLFDQASES
+612 KGAEIDLFDQSSES

-645 RVITENFNRVVCD
+645 RVITESFNRVVCD

-678 AATDAHADMVVRL
+678 AATDSHADMVVRL
-691 LREAFKKAGNPVED
+691 LKESFKNAGNPVDD

-728 KNPNIVVTVDL
+728 KNPNIAVTVDL

-778 HKAVFNIYD
+778 HKSVFNIYD

-803 VVKNVK
+803 VVKNVS
-809 HDIHYFVKRKDE
+809 HDVHYFIDQKHQFEVNDNFK
-821 FGISDISE
+821 
-829 QYQIDLSAAVDRK
+829 QYQIDMTAAIDRK
-842 IKCMNDA
+842 IKRMNDS
-849 KRKDFE
+849 KRKEFE
-855 RLTEISSIDQWARDL
+855 RLTEINSIDQWARDL
-870 VHLNRKAFLNEWK
+870 PRLNNQEFLKEWK
-883 NIEQLDKLQGD
+883 NFEQLDRLSTGSH
-894 KPKQY
+894 KQY
-899 ISNAPDEYVG
+899 ISNEPDEYLG
-909 IERGYGQGNSDP
+909 IERGYGQGNSNP
-921 EDYIESFNKFVKEH
+921 EDYIESFNKFIKEN
-935 VNTIPAL
+935 VNEIPAL

-965 KNGFKEHDLQSAWK
+965 KKGFKENDLQTAWK
-979 SANQVQTTADI
+979 NANQVQTTADI

-996 AALGSKLVD
+996 AAVGSELVD
-1005 HDVRIHN
+1005 HNVRIHN

-1021 NWNMVQKSWLKK
+1021 DWNMVQKSWLKK

-1038 ISSTVLGPNAETAF
+1038 LSSTVLGPNAETAF
-1052 SSNFFKRQG
+1052 SSNYFKRQG
-1061 GYKQMK
+1061 GYKQMR

>member
-1 MAIQGKIEAENM
+1 
-13 KNEDCRMSN
+13 MSN
-22 FETTKKD
+22 FQTTEEE
-29 YQQYAKLATSAE
+29 YRQYAKLATSAE

-52 AIFGNFAE
+52 AVFGNFAE

-88 RADYPPVVTKYLDDI
+88 RGDYPPIVTKYLDDI
-103 RRIRNLAD
+103 RHIRNLAN
-111 HDHQFVV
+111 HDHQFIV
-118 SKKQALEIDKK
+118 SKKQALEVDKK
-129 AHLIWSYFL
+129 AYIIWNYFL
-138 EVYSQDNPAKYQTPV
+138 EVYSQDEVKEYKTPI

-158 FQVQQA
+158 FQLQQE
-164 QIDQL
+164 QIEQL
-169 KKELEAALNSQN
+169 KKELEEARTAQK
-181 PLEVSKEIR
+181 PVEVSKEIQAKR
-190 EQRRKVSVNFAK
+190 HKISVQFAK

-207 EAETRQLIDKQLQE
+207 EAETRQLIDRQLQQ
-221 AGWEADTEKLNN
+221 AGWEADSENLNN
-233 WKFKTEPKKGHNMA
+233 WKYKNAPQKGHNMA

-294 EVPFRSD
+294 GVPFRSD
-301 YLLVDNQM
+301 YLLVDNDM
-309 GDYKVPFIYT
+309 GEYKVPFIYT

-344 ENAYALEEFHH
+344 ESAYALEEFHH
-355 PEDLALKLTAKNPD
+355 PEDLALKLTSQNPELAD
-369 EANQDLVND
+369 QDLVD
-378 NDFPKFADR
+378 DQDFPKFADR
-387 DYQVEAIKN
+387 DYQVEAIKS
-396 IEEAIKDGKKRI
+396 IEEAIKDGKKRV

-446 LGKQTADAIKDNKI
+446 LGQQTADAIKDNKI
-460 GNLSIS
+460 GNLSIA
-466 SIYGVKELQDKLPD
+466 SIYGVKELKDKLPD

-494 KRLFYNDNEEEK
+494 KRLFYNDDKEEK

-525 EDKELSDKEYQFYDQ
+525 EDKELSEKEYHFYDQ

-574 QPVYSYSYQQAVLDN
+574 KPVYSYSYQQAVLDN

-612 KGAEISLFDQASES
+612 KGAEIDLFDQSSES

-645 RVITENFNRVVCD
+645 RVITESFNRVVCD

-664 LNPNDPELGKTLIF
+664 LNPNDLELGKTLIF
-678 AATDAHADMVVRL
+678 AATDSHADMVVRL
-691 LREAFKKAGNPVED
+691 LKESFKNAGNPVDD

-728 KNPNIVVTVDL
+728 KNPNIAVTVDL

-778 HKAVFNIYD
+778 HKSVFNIYD

-803 VVKNVK
+803 VVKNVS
-809 HDIHYFVKRKDE
+809 HDVHYFIDQKHQFEVNDNFK
-821 FGISDISE
+821 
-829 QYQIDLSAAVDRK
+829 QYQIDMTAAIDRK
-842 IKCMNDA
+842 IKRMNDS
-849 KRKDFE
+849 KRKEFE
-855 RLTEISSIDQWARDL
+855 RLTEINSIDQWARDL
-870 VHLNRKAFLNEWK
+870 PRLNNQEFLKEWK
-883 NIEQLDKLQGD
+883 NFEQLDRLSTGSH
-894 KPKQY
+894 KQY
-899 ISNAPDEYVG
+899 ISNEPDEYLG
-909 IERGYGQGNSDP
+909 IERGYGQGNSNP
-921 EDYIESFNKFVKEH
+921 EDYIESFNKFIKEN
-935 VNTIPAL
+935 VNEIPAL

-965 KNGFKEHDLQSAWK
+965 KKGFKENDLQTAWK

-996 AALGSKLVD
+996 AAVGSELVD
-1005 HDVRIHN
+1005 HNVRIHN

-1021 NWNMVQKSWLKK
+1021 DWNMVQRQWLKR

-1038 ISSTVLGPNAETAF
+1038 LANTVLGPRAEEVF
-1052 SSNFFKRQG
+1052 NENYYFKRQG

-1067 KIFSDNADQIIYV
+1067 KIFADNADQIIYV

>member
-1 MAIQGKIEAENM
+1 M

-22 FETTKKD
+22 FQTTEEE
-29 YQQYAKLATSAE
+29 YRQYAKLATSAE

-52 AIFGNFAE
+52 AVFGNFSE

-76 LKQIDRINELKY
+76 LKHIDRINELKY
-88 RADYPPVVTKYLDDI
+88 RGDYPPIVTKYLDDI
-103 RRIRNLAD
+103 RHIRNLAD
-111 HDHQFVV
+111 HDHQFIV
-118 SKKQALEIDKK
+118 SKKQALEVDKK
-129 AHLIWSYFL
+129 AYIIWNYFL
-138 EVYSQDNPAKYQTPV
+138 EVYSQDEVKEYKTPI

-158 FQVQQA
+158 FQLQQE
-164 QIDQL
+164 QIEQL
-169 KKELEAALNSQN
+169 KKELEEARKAQK
-181 PLEVSKEIR
+181 PVEVSKELQAKRHKI
-190 EQRRKVSVNFAK
+190 SVQFAK

-207 EAETRQLIDKQLQE
+207 EAETRQLIDRQLQQ
-221 AGWEADTEKLNN
+221 AGWEADSENLNN
-233 WKFKTEPKKGHNMA
+233 WKYKTAPQKGHNMA

-301 YLLVDNQM
+301 YLLVDNDM
-309 GDYKVPFIYT
+309 GEYKVPFIYT

-344 ENAYALEEFHH
+344 ESAYALEEFHH
-355 PEDLALKLTAKNPD
+355 PEDLALKLTSQNPELAD
-369 EANQDLVND
+369 QDLVD
-378 NDFPKFADR
+378 DQDFPKFADR
-387 DYQVEAIKN
+387 DYQVEAIKS

-446 LGKQTADAIKDNKI
+446 LGQQTADAIKDNKI
-460 GNLSIS
+460 GNLSIA
-466 SIYGVKELQDKLPD
+466 SIYGVKELKDKLPD

-494 KRLFYNDNEEEK
+494 KRLFYNDDKEEK

-525 EDKELSDKEYQFYDQ
+525 EDKELSEKEYHFYDQ

-574 QPVYSYSYQQAVLDN
+574 KPVYSYSYQQAVLDN

-612 KGAEISLFDQASES
+612 KGAEIDLFDQSSES

-645 RVITENFNRVVCD
+645 RVITESFNRVVCD

-678 AATDAHADMVVRL
+678 AATDSHADMVVRL
-691 LREAFKKAGNPVED
+691 LKESFKNAGNPVDD

-728 KNPNIVVTVDL
+728 KNPNIAVTVDL

-778 HKAVFNIYD
+778 HKSVFNIYD

-803 VVKNVK
+803 VVKNVS
-809 HDIHYFVKRKDE
+809 HDVHYFIDQKHQFEVNDNFK
-821 FGISDISE
+821 
-829 QYQIDLSAAVDRK
+829 QYQIDMTAAIDRK
-842 IKCMNDA
+842 IKRMNDS
-849 KRKDFE
+849 KRKEFE
-855 RLTEISSIDQWARDL
+855 RLTEINSIDQWARDL
-870 VHLNRKAFLNEWK
+870 PRLNNQEFLKEWK
-883 NIEQLDKLQGD
+883 NFEQLDRLSTGSH
-894 KPKQY
+894 KQY
-899 ISNAPDEYVG
+899 ISNEPDEYLG
-909 IERGYGQGNSDP
+909 IERGYGQGNSNP
-921 EDYIESFNKFVKEH
+921 EDYIESFNKFIKEN
-935 VNTIPAL
+935 VNEIPAL

-965 KNGFKEHDLQSAWK
+965 KKGFKENDLQTAWK

-996 AALGSKLVD
+996 AAVGSELVD
-1005 HDVRIHN
+1005 HNVRIHN

-1021 NWNMVQKSWLKK
+1021 DWNMVQKSWLKK

-1038 ISSTVLGPNAETAF
+1038 LSSTVLGPNAETAF
-1052 SSNFFKRQG
+1052 SSNYFKRQG
-1061 GYKQMK
+1061 GYKQMR

>member
-1 MAIQGKIEAENM
+1 
-13 KNEDCRMSN
+13 MSN
-22 FETTKKD
+22 FQTTEEE
-29 YQQYAKLATSAE
+29 YRQYAKLATSAE

-52 AIFGNFAE
+52 AVFGNFAE

-88 RADYPPVVTKYLDDI
+88 RGDYPPIVTKYLDDI
-103 RRIRNLAD
+103 RNIRNLAD
-111 HDHQFVV
+111 HDHQFIV
-118 SKKQALEIDKK
+118 SKKQALEVDKK
-129 AHLIWSYFL
+129 AYIIWNYFL
-138 EVYSQDNPAKYQTPV
+138 EVYSQDEVKEYKTPI

-158 FQVQQA
+158 FQLQQE
-164 QIDQL
+164 QIEQL
-169 KKELEAALNSQN
+169 KKELEEARKAQK
-181 PLEVSKEIR
+181 PVEVSKEIQAKR
-190 EQRRKVSVNFAK
+190 HKISVQFAK

-207 EAETRQLIDKQLQE
+207 EAETRQLIDRQLQQ
-221 AGWEADTEKLNN
+221 AGWEADSENLNN
-233 WKFKTEPKKGHNMA
+233 WKYKTAPQKGHNMA

-301 YLLVDNQM
+301 YLLVDNDM
-309 GDYKVPFIYT
+309 GEYKVPFIYT

-344 ENAYALEEFHH
+344 ESAYALEEFHH
-355 PEDLALKLTAKNPD
+355 PEDLALKLTSQNPELAD
-369 EANQDLVND
+369 QDLVD
-378 NDFPKFADR
+378 DQDFPKFADR
-387 DYQVEAIKN
+387 DYQVEAIKS

-446 LGKQTADAIKDNKI
+446 LGQQTADAIKDNKI
-460 GNLSIS
+460 GNLSIA
-466 SIYGVKELQDKLPD
+466 SIYGVKELKDKLPD

-494 KRLFYNDNEEEK
+494 KRLFYNDDKEEK

-525 EDKELSDKEYQFYDQ
+525 EDKELSEKEYHFYDQ

-574 QPVYSYSYQQAVLDN
+574 KPVYSYSYQQAVLDN

-612 KGAEISLFDQASES
+612 KGAEIDLFDQSSES

-645 RVITENFNRVVCD
+645 RVITESFNRVVCD

-678 AATDAHADMVVRL
+678 AATDSHADMVVRL
-691 LREAFKKAGNPVED
+691 LKESFKNAGNPVDD

-728 KNPNIVVTVDL
+728 KNPNIAVTVDL

-778 HKAVFNIYD
+778 HKSVFNIYD

-803 VVKNVK
+803 VVKNVS
-809 HDIHYFVKRKDE
+809 HDVHYFIDQKHQFEVNDNFK
-821 FGISDISE
+821 
-829 QYQIDLSAAVDRK
+829 QYQIDMTAAIDRK
-842 IKCMNDA
+842 IKRMNDS
-849 KRKDFE
+849 KRKEFE
-855 RLTEISSIDQWARDL
+855 RLTEINSIDQWARDL
-870 VHLNRKAFLNEWK
+870 PRLNNQEFLKEWK
-883 NIEQLDKLQGD
+883 NFEQLDRLSTGSQ
-894 KPKQY
+894 KQY
-899 ISNAPDEYVG
+899 ISNEPDEYLG
-909 IERGYGQGNSDP
+909 IERGYGQGNSNP
-921 EDYIESFNKFVKEH
+921 EDYIESFNKFIKEN
-935 VNTIPAL
+935 VNEIPAL

-965 KNGFKEHDLQSAWK
+965 KKGFKENDLQTAWK
-979 SANQVQTTADI
+979 NANQVQTTADI

-996 AALGSKLVD
+996 AAVGSELVD
-1005 HDVRIHN
+1005 HNVRIHN

-1021 NWNMVQKSWLKK
+1021 DWNMVQKSWLKK

-1038 ISSTVLGPNAETAF
+1038 LSSTVLGPNAETAF
-1052 SSNFFKRQG
+1052 SSNYFKRQG
-1061 GYKQMK
+1061 GYKQMR

>member
-1 MAIQGKIEAENM
+1 M

-22 FETTKKD
+22 FQTTEEE
-29 YQQYAKLATSAE
+29 YRQYAKLATSAE

-52 AIFGNFAE
+52 AVFGNFSE

-88 RADYPPVVTKYLDDI
+88 RGDYPPIVTKYLDDI
-103 RRIRNLAD
+103 RNIRNLAD
-111 HDHQFVV
+111 HDHQFIV
-118 SKKQALEIDKK
+118 SKRQALEVDKK
-129 AHLIWSYFL
+129 AYIIWNYFL
-138 EVYSQDNPAKYQTPV
+138 EVYSQDEVKEYKTPI

-158 FQVQQA
+158 FQLQQE
-164 QIDQL
+164 QIEQL
-169 KKELEAALNSQN
+169 KKELEEARKAQT
-181 PLEVSKEIR
+181 PVEVSKELQVKRHKI
-190 EQRRKVSVNFAK
+190 SVQFAK

-207 EAETRQLIDKQLQE
+207 EAETRQLIDRQLQQ
-221 AGWEADTEKLNN
+221 AGWEADSENLNN
-233 WKFKTEPKKGHNMA
+233 WKYKTAPQKGHNMA

-301 YLLVDNQM
+301 YLLVDNDM
-309 GDYKVPFIYT
+309 GEYKVPFIYT

-344 ENAYALEEFHH
+344 ESAYALEEFHH
-355 PEDLALKLTAKNPD
+355 PEDLALKLTSQNPELAD
-369 EANQDLVND
+369 QDLVD
-378 NDFPKFADR
+378 DQDFPKFADR
-387 DYQVEAIKN
+387 DYQVEAIKS

-446 LGKQTADAIKDNKI
+446 LGQQTADAIKDNKI
-460 GNLSIS
+460 GNLSIA
-466 SIYGVKELQDKLPD
+466 SIYGVKELKDKLPD

-494 KRLFYNDNEEEK
+494 KRLFYNDDKEEK

-525 EDKELSDKEYQFYDQ
+525 EDKELSEKEYHFYDQ

-574 QPVYSYSYQQAVLDN
+574 KPVYSYSYQQAVLDN

-612 KGAEISLFDQASES
+612 KGAEIDLFDQSSES

-645 RVITENFNRVVCD
+645 RVITESFNRVVCD

-678 AATDAHADMVVRL
+678 AATDSHADMVVRL
-691 LREAFKKAGNPVED
+691 LKESFKNAGNPVDD

-728 KNPNIVVTVDL
+728 KNPNIAVTVDL

-778 HKAVFNIYD
+778 HKSVFNIYD

-803 VVKNVK
+803 VVKNVS
-809 HDIHYFVKRKDE
+809 HDVHYFIDQKHQFEVNDNFK
-821 FGISDISE
+821 
-829 QYQIDLSAAVDRK
+829 QYQIDMTAAIDRK
-842 IKCMNDA
+842 IKRMNDS
-849 KRKDFE
+849 KRKEFE
-855 RLTEISSIDQWARDL
+855 RLTEINSIDQWARDL
-870 VHLNRKAFLNEWK
+870 PRLNNQEFLKEWK
-883 NIEQLDKLQGD
+883 NFEQLDRLSIGSH
-894 KPKQY
+894 KQY
-899 ISNAPDEYVG
+899 ISNEPDEYLG
-909 IERGYGQGNSDP
+909 IERGYGQGNSNP
-921 EDYIESFNKFVKEH
+921 EDYIESFNKFIKEN
-935 VNTIPAL
+935 VNEIPAL

-965 KNGFKEHDLQSAWK
+965 KKGFKENDLQTAWK

-996 AALGSKLVD
+996 AAVGSELVD
-1005 HDVRIHN
+1005 HNVRIHN

-1021 NWNMVQKSWLKK
+1021 DWNMVQKSWLKK

-1038 ISSTVLGPNAETAF
+1038 LSSTVLGPNAETAF
-1052 SSNFFKRQG
+1052 SSNYFKRQG
-1061 GYKQMK
+1061 GYKQMR

>member
-1 MAIQGKIEAENM
+1 
-13 KNEDCRMSN
+13 MSN
-22 FETTKKD
+22 FQTTEEE
-29 YQQYAKLATSAE
+29 YRQYAKLATSAE

-52 AIFGNFAE
+52 AVFGNFAE

-88 RADYPPVVTKYLDDI
+88 RGDYPPIVTKYLDDI
-103 RRIRNLAD
+103 RNIRNLAD
-111 HDHQFVV
+111 HDHQFIV
-118 SKKQALEIDKK
+118 SKKQALEVDKK
-129 AHLIWSYFL
+129 AYIIWNYFL
-138 EVYSQDNPAKYQTPV
+138 EVYSQDEVKEYKTPI

-158 FQVQQA
+158 FQLQQE
-164 QIDQL
+164 QIEQL
-169 KKELEAALNSQN
+169 KKELEEARKAKK
-181 PLEVSKEIR
+181 PVEVSKEIQAKR
-190 EQRRKVSVNFAK
+190 HKISVQFAK

-207 EAETRQLIDKQLQE
+207 EAETRQLIDRQLQQ
-221 AGWEADTEKLNN
+221 AGWEADSENLNN
-233 WKFKTEPKKGHNMA
+233 WKYKTAPQKGHNMA

-301 YLLVDNQM
+301 YLLVDNDM
-309 GDYKVPFIYT
+309 GEYKVPFIYT

-344 ENAYALEEFHH
+344 ESAYALEEFHH
-355 PEDLALKLTAKNPD
+355 PEDLALKLTSQNPELAD
-369 EANQDLVND
+369 QDLVD
-378 NDFPKFADR
+378 DQDFPKFADR
-387 DYQVEAIKN
+387 DYQVEAIKS

-446 LGKQTADAIKDNKI
+446 LGQQTADAIKDNKI
-460 GNLSIS
+460 GNFSIA
-466 SIYGVKELQDKLPD
+466 SIYGVKELKDKLPD

-494 KRLFYNDNEEEK
+494 KRLFYNDDKEEK

-525 EDKELSDKEYQFYDQ
+525 EDKELSEKEYHFYDQ

-574 QPVYSYSYQQAVLDN
+574 KPVYSYSYQQAVLDN

-612 KGAEISLFDQASES
+612 KGAEIDLFDQSSES

-645 RVITENFNRVVCD
+645 RVITESFNRVVCD

-678 AATDAHADMVVRL
+678 AATDSHADMVVRL
-691 LREAFKKAGNPVED
+691 LKESFKNAGNPVDD

-728 KNPNIVVTVDL
+728 KNPNIAVTVDL

-778 HKAVFNIYD
+778 HKSVFNIYD

-803 VVKNVK
+803 VVKNVS
-809 HDIHYFVKRKDE
+809 HDVHYFIDQKHQFEVNDNFK
-821 FGISDISE
+821 
-829 QYQIDLSAAVDRK
+829 QYQIDMTAAIDRK
-842 IKCMNDA
+842 IKRMNDS
-849 KRKDFE
+849 KRKEFE
-855 RLTEISSIDQWARDL
+855 HLTEINSIDQWARDL
-870 VHLNRKAFLNEWK
+870 PRLNNQEFLKEWK
-883 NIEQLDKLQGD
+883 NFEQLDRLSTGSQ
-894 KPKQY
+894 KQY
-899 ISNAPDEYVG
+899 ISNEPDEYLG
-909 IERGYGQGNSDP
+909 IERGYGQGNSNP
-921 EDYIESFNKFVKEH
+921 EDYIESFNKFIKEN
-935 VNTIPAL
+935 VNEIPAL

-965 KNGFKEHDLQSAWK
+965 KKGFKENDLQTAWK
-979 SANQVQTTADI
+979 NANQVQTTADI

-996 AALGSKLVD
+996 AAVGSELVD
-1005 HDVRIHN
+1005 HNVRIHN

-1021 NWNMVQKSWLKK
+1021 DWNMVQKSWLKK

-1038 ISSTVLGPNAETAF
+1038 LSSTVLGPNAETAF
-1052 SSNFFKRQG
+1052 SSNYFKRQG
-1061 GYKQMK
+1061 GYKQMR

>member
-1 MAIQGKIEAENM
+1 
-13 KNEDCRMSN
+13 MSN
-22 FETTKKD
+22 FQTTEEE
-29 YQQYAKLATSAE
+29 YRQYAKLATSAE

-52 AIFGNFAE
+52 AVFGNFAE

-88 RADYPPVVTKYLDDI
+88 RGDYPPIVTKYLDDI
-103 RRIRNLAD
+103 RHIRNLAD
-111 HDHQFVV
+111 HDHQFIV
-118 SKKQALEIDKK
+118 SKRQALEVDKK
-129 AHLIWSYFL
+129 AYIIWNYFL
-138 EVYSQDNPAKYQTPV
+138 EVYSQDEVKEYKTPI

-158 FQVQQA
+158 FQLQQE
-164 QIDQL
+164 QIEQL
-169 KKELEAALNSQN
+169 KKELEEARKAQT
-181 PLEVSKEIR
+181 PVEVSKELQVKRHKI
-190 EQRRKVSVNFAK
+190 SVQFAK

-207 EAETRQLIDKQLQE
+207 EAETRQLIDRQLQQ
-221 AGWEADTEKLNN
+221 AGWEADSENLNN
-233 WKFKTEPKKGHNMA
+233 WKYKTAPQKGHNMA

-301 YLLVDNQM
+301 YLLVDNDM
-309 GDYKVPFIYT
+309 GEYKVPFIYT

-344 ENAYALEEFHH
+344 ESAYALEEFHH
-355 PEDLALKLTAKNPD
+355 PEDLALKLTSQNPELAD
-369 EANQDLVND
+369 KDLVD
-378 NDFPKFADR
+378 DQDFPKFADR
-387 DYQVEAIKN
+387 DYQVEAIKS

-446 LGKQTADAIKDNKI
+446 LGQQTADAIKDNKI
-460 GNLSIS
+460 GNLSIA
-466 SIYGVKELQDKLPD
+466 SIYGVKELKDKLPD

-494 KRLFYNDNEEEK
+494 KRLFYNDDKEEK

-525 EDKELSDKEYQFYDQ
+525 EDKELSEKEYHFYDQ

-574 QPVYSYSYQQAVLDN
+574 KPVYSYSYQQAVLDN

-612 KGAEISLFDQASES
+612 KGAEIDLFDQSSES

-645 RVITENFNRVVCD
+645 RVITESFNRVVCD

-678 AATDAHADMVVRL
+678 AATDSHADMVVRL
-691 LREAFKKAGNPVED
+691 LKESFKNAGNPVDD

-728 KNPNIVVTVDL
+728 KNPNIAVTVDL

-778 HKAVFNIYD
+778 HKSVFNIYD

-803 VVKNVK
+803 VVKNVS
-809 HDIHYFVKRKDE
+809 HDVHYFIDQKHQFEVNDNFK
-821 FGISDISE
+821 
-829 QYQIDLSAAVDRK
+829 QYQIDMTAAIDRK
-842 IKCMNDA
+842 IKRMNDS
-849 KRKDFE
+849 KRKEFE
-855 RLTEISSIDQWARDL
+855 RLTEINSIDQWARDL
-870 VHLNRKAFLNEWK
+870 PRLNNQEFLKEWK
-883 NIEQLDKLQGD
+883 NFEQLDRLSTGSQ
-894 KPKQY
+894 KQY
-899 ISNAPDEYVG
+899 ISNEPDEYLG
-909 IERGYGQGNSDP
+909 IERGYGQGNSNP
-921 EDYIESFNKFVKEH
+921 EDYIESFNKFIKEN
-935 VNTIPAL
+935 VNEIPAL

-965 KNGFKEHDLQSAWK
+965 KKGFKENDLQTAWK

-996 AALGSKLVD
+996 AAVGSELVD
-1005 HDVRIHN
+1005 HNVRIHN

-1021 NWNMVQKSWLKK
+1021 DWNMVQKSWLKK

-1038 ISSTVLGPNAETAF
+1038 LSSTVLGPNAETAF
-1052 SSNFFKRQG
+1052 SSNYFKRQG
-1061 GYKQMK
+1061 GYKQMR

>member
-1 MAIQGKIEAENM
+1 M

-22 FETTKKD
+22 FQTTEEE
-29 YQQYAKLATSAE
+29 YRQYAKLATSAE

-52 AIFGNFAE
+52 AVFGNFAE

-88 RADYPPVVTKYLDDI
+88 RGDYPPIVTKYLDDI
-103 RRIRNLAD
+103 RNIRNLAD
-111 HDHQFVV
+111 HDHQFIV
-118 SKKQALEIDKK
+118 SKRQALEVDKK
-129 AHLIWSYFL
+129 AYIIWNYFL
-138 EVYSQDNPAKYQTPV
+138 EVYSQDEVKEYKTPI

-158 FQVQQA
+158 FQLQQE
-164 QIDQL
+164 QIEQL
-169 KKELEAALNSQN
+169 KKELEEARKAQT
-181 PLEVSKEIR
+181 PVEVSKELQVKRHKI
-190 EQRRKVSVNFAK
+190 SVQFAK

-207 EAETRQLIDKQLQE
+207 EAETRQLIDRQLQQ
-221 AGWEADTEKLNN
+221 AGWEADSENLNN
-233 WKFKTEPKKGHNMA
+233 WKYKTAPQKGHNMA

-301 YLLVDNQM
+301 YLLVDNDM
-309 GDYKVPFIYT
+309 GEYKVPFIYT

-344 ENAYALEEFHH
+344 ESAYALEEFHH
-355 PEDLALKLTAKNPD
+355 PEDLALKLTSQNPELAD
-369 EANQDLVND
+369 QDLVD
-378 NDFPKFADR
+378 DQDFPKFADR
-387 DYQVEAIKN
+387 DYQVEAIKS

-446 LGKQTADAIKDNKI
+446 LGQQTADAIKDNKI
-460 GNLSIS
+460 GNLSIA
-466 SIYGVKELQDKLPD
+466 SIYGVKELKDKLPD

-494 KRLFYNDNEEEK
+494 KRLFYNDDKEEK

-525 EDKELSDKEYQFYDQ
+525 EDKELSEKEYHFYDQ

-574 QPVYSYSYQQAVLDN
+574 KPVYSYSYQQAVLDN

-612 KGAEISLFDQASES
+612 KGAEIDLFDQSSES

-645 RVITENFNRVVCD
+645 RVITESFNRVVCD

-678 AATDAHADMVVRL
+678 AATDSHADMVVRL
-691 LREAFKKAGNPVED
+691 LKESFKNAGNPVDD

-728 KNPNIVVTVDL
+728 KNPNIAVTVDL

-778 HKAVFNIYD
+778 HKSVFNIYD

-803 VVKNVK
+803 VVKNVS
-809 HDIHYFVKRKDE
+809 HAAHYFIDQKHQFEVNDNFK
-821 FGISDISE
+821 
-829 QYQIDLSAAVDRK
+829 QYQIDMTAAIDRK
-842 IKCMNDA
+842 IKRMNDS
-849 KRKDFE
+849 KRKEFE
-855 RLTEISSIDQWARDL
+855 RLTEINSIDQWARDL
-870 VHLNRKAFLNEWK
+870 PRLNNQEFLKEWK
-883 NIEQLDKLQGD
+883 NFEQLDRLSTGSH
-894 KPKQY
+894 KQY
-899 ISNAPDEYVG
+899 ISNEPDEYLG
-909 IERGYGQGNSDP
+909 IERGYGQGNSNP
-921 EDYIESFNKFVKEH
+921 EDYIESFNKFIKEN
-935 VNTIPAL
+935 VNEIPAL

-965 KNGFKEHDLQSAWK
+965 KKGFKENDLQTAWK

-996 AALGSKLVD
+996 AAVGSELVD
-1005 HDVRIHN
+1005 HNVRIHN

-1021 NWNMVQKSWLKK
+1021 DWNMVQKSWLKK

-1038 ISSTVLGPNAETAF
+1038 LSSTVLGPNAETAF
-1052 SSNFFKRQG
+1052 SSNYFKRQG
-1061 GYKQMK
+1061 GYKQMR
-1067 KIFSDNADQIIYV
+1067 KIFSDNADKIIYV

>member
-1 MAIQGKIEAENM
+1 
-13 KNEDCRMSN
+13 MSN
-22 FETTKKD
+22 FQTTEEE
-29 YQQYAKLATSAE
+29 YRQYAKLATSAE

-52 AIFGNFAE
+52 AVFGNFAE

-88 RADYPPVVTKYLDDI
+88 RGDYPPIVTKYLDDI
-103 RRIRNLAD
+103 RHIRNLAD
-111 HDHQFVV
+111 HDHQFIV
-118 SKKQALEIDKK
+118 SKKQALEVDKK
-129 AHLIWSYFL
+129 AYIIWNYFL
-138 EVYSQDNPAKYQTPV
+138 EVYSQDEVKEYKTPI

-158 FQVQQA
+158 FQLQQE
-164 QIDQL
+164 QIEQL
-169 KKELEAALNSQN
+169 KKELEEAREAQK
-181 PLEVSKEIR
+181 PIEVSKELQAKR
-190 EQRRKVSVNFAK
+190 HKVSVQFAK

-207 EAETRQLIDKQLQE
+207 EAETRQLIDRQLQQ
-221 AGWEADTEKLNN
+221 AGWEADSENLNN
-233 WKFKTEPKKGHNMA
+233 WKYKTAPQKGHNMA

-301 YLLVDNQM
+301 YLLVDNDM
-309 GDYKVPFIYT
+309 GEYKVPFIYT

-344 ENAYALEEFHH
+344 ESAYALEEFHH
-355 PEDLALKLTAKNPD
+355 PEDLALKLTSQNPELAD
-369 EANQDLVND
+369 KDLVD
-378 NDFPKFADR
+378 DQDFPKFADR
-387 DYQVEAIKN
+387 DYQVEAIKS
-396 IEEAIKDGKKRI
+396 IEEAIKDGKKRV

-446 LGKQTADAIKDNKI
+446 LGQQTADAIKDNKI
-460 GNLSIS
+460 GNLSIA
-466 SIYGVKELQDKLPD
+466 SIYGVKELKDKLPD

-494 KRLFYNDNEEEK
+494 KRLFYNDDKEEK

-525 EDKELSDKEYQFYDQ
+525 EDKELSEKEYHFYDQ

-574 QPVYSYSYQQAVLDN
+574 KPVYSYSYQQAVLDN

-612 KGAEISLFDQASES
+612 KGAEIDLFDQSSES

-645 RVITENFNRVVCD
+645 RVITESFNRVVCD

-678 AATDAHADMVVRL
+678 AATDSHADMVVRL
-691 LREAFKKAGNPVED
+691 LKESFKNAGNPVDD

-728 KNPNIVVTVDL
+728 KNPNIAVTVDL

-778 HKAVFNIYD
+778 HKSVFNIYD

-803 VVKNVK
+803 VVKNVS
-809 HDIHYFVKRKDE
+809 HDVHYFIDQKHQFEVNDNFK
-821 FGISDISE
+821 
-829 QYQIDLSAAVDRK
+829 QYQIDMTAAIDRK
-842 IKCMNDA
+842 IKRMNDS
-849 KRKDFE
+849 KRKEFE
-855 RLTEISSIDQWARDL
+855 RLTEINSIDQWARDL
-870 VHLNRKAFLNEWK
+870 PRLNNQEFLKEWK
-883 NIEQLDKLQGD
+883 NFEQLDRLSTGSH
-894 KPKQY
+894 KQY
-899 ISNAPDEYVG
+899 ISNEPDEYLG
-909 IERGYGQGNSDP
+909 IERGYGQGNSNP
-921 EDYIESFNKFVKEH
+921 EDYIESFNKFIKEN
-935 VNTIPAL
+935 VNEIPAL
-942 QIVATRPKDLT
+942 KIVATRPKDLT

-965 KNGFKEHDLQSAWK
+965 KKGFKENDLQTAWK

-996 AALGSKLVD
+996 AAVGSELVD
-1005 HDVRIHN
+1005 HNVRIHN

-1021 NWNMVQKSWLKK
+1021 DWNMVQRQWLKR

-1038 ISSTVLGPNAETAF
+1038 LANTVLGPRAEEVF
-1052 SSNFFKRQG
+1052 NKNYYFKRQG

-1067 KIFSDNADQIIYV
+1067 KIFADNADQIIYI

>member
-1 MAIQGKIEAENM
+1 
-13 KNEDCRMSN
+13 MSN
-22 FETTKKD
+22 FQTTEEE
-29 YQQYAKLATSAE
+29 YRQYAKLATSAE

-52 AIFGNFAE
+52 AVFGNFAE

-88 RADYPPVVTKYLDDI
+88 RGDYPPIVTKYLDDI
-103 RRIRNLAD
+103 RHIRNLAN
-111 HDHQFVV
+111 HDHQFIV
-118 SKKQALEIDKK
+118 SKKQALEVDKK
-129 AHLIWSYFL
+129 AYIIWNYFL
-138 EVYSQDNPAKYQTPV
+138 EVYSQDEVKEYKTPI

-158 FQVQQA
+158 FQLQQE
-164 QIDQL
+164 QIEQL
-169 KKELEAALNSQN
+169 KKELEEARTAQK
-181 PLEVSKEIR
+181 PVEVSKEIQAKR
-190 EQRRKVSVNFAK
+190 HKISVQFAK

-207 EAETRQLIDKQLQE
+207 EAETRQLIDRQLQQ
-221 AGWEADTEKLNN
+221 AGWEADSENLNN
-233 WKFKTEPKKGHNMA
+233 WKYKNAPQKGHNMA

-294 EVPFRSD
+294 GVPFRSD
-301 YLLVDNQM
+301 YLLVDNDM
-309 GDYKVPFIYT
+309 GEYKMPFIYT

-344 ENAYALEEFHH
+344 ESAYALEEFHH
-355 PEDLALKLTAKNPD
+355 PEDLALKLTSQNPELAD
-369 EANQDLVND
+369 QDLVD
-378 NDFPKFADR
+378 DQDFPKFADR
-387 DYQVEAIKN
+387 DYQVEAIKS
-396 IEEAIKDGKKRI
+396 IEEAIKDGKKRV

-446 LGKQTADAIKDNKI
+446 LGQQTADAIKDNKI
-460 GNLSIS
+460 GNLSIA
-466 SIYGVKELQDKLPD
+466 SIYGVKELKDKLPD

-494 KRLFYNDNEEEK
+494 KRLFYNDDKEEK

-525 EDKELSDKEYQFYDQ
+525 EDKELSEKEYHFYDQ

-574 QPVYSYSYQQAVLDN
+574 KPVYSYSYQQAVLDN

-612 KGAEISLFDQASES
+612 KGAEIDLFDQSSES

-645 RVITENFNRVVCD
+645 RVITESFNRVVCD

-678 AATDAHADMVVRL
+678 AATDSHADMVVRL
-691 LREAFKKAGNPVED
+691 LKESFKNAGNPVDD

-728 KNPNIVVTVDL
+728 KNPNIAVTVDL

-778 HKAVFNIYD
+778 HKSVFNIYD

-803 VVKNVK
+803 VVKNVS
-809 HDIHYFVKRKDE
+809 HDVHYFIDQKHQFEVNDNFK
-821 FGISDISE
+821 
-829 QYQIDLSAAVDRK
+829 QYQIDMTAAIDRK
-842 IKCMNDA
+842 IKRMNDS
-849 KRKDFE
+849 KRKEFE
-855 RLTEISSIDQWARDL
+855 RLTEINSIDQWARDL
-870 VHLNRKAFLNEWK
+870 PRLNNQEFLKEWK
-883 NIEQLDKLQGD
+883 NFEQLDRLSTGSH
-894 KPKQY
+894 KQY
-899 ISNAPDEYVG
+899 ISNEPDEYLG
-909 IERGYGQGNSDP
+909 IERGYGQGNSNP
-921 EDYIESFNKFVKEH
+921 EDYIESFNKFIKEN
-935 VNTIPAL
+935 VNEIPAL

-965 KNGFKEHDLQSAWK
+965 KKGFKENDLQTAWK

-996 AALGSKLVD
+996 AAVGSELVD
-1005 HDVRIHN
+1005 HNVRIHN

-1021 NWNMVQKSWLKK
+1021 DWNMVQRQWLKR

-1038 ISSTVLGPNAETAF
+1038 LANTVLGPRAEEVF
-1052 SSNFFKRQG
+1052 NENYYFKRQG

-1067 KIFSDNADQIIYV
+1067 KIFADNADQIIYV

>member
-1 MAIQGKIEAENM
+1 M

-22 FETTKKD
+22 FQTTEEE
-29 YQQYAKLATSAE
+29 YRQYAKLATSAE

-52 AIFGNFAE
+52 AVFGNFAE

-88 RADYPPVVTKYLDDI
+88 RGDYPPIVTKYLDDI
-103 RRIRNLAD
+103 RNIRNLAD
-111 HDHQFVV
+111 HDHQFIV
-118 SKKQALEIDKK
+118 SKRQALEVDKK
-129 AHLIWSYFL
+129 AYIIWNYFL
-138 EVYSQDNPAKYQTPV
+138 EVYSQDEVKEYKTPI

-158 FQVQQA
+158 FQLQQE
-164 QIDQL
+164 QIEQL
-169 KKELEAALNSQN
+169 KKELEEARKAQT
-181 PLEVSKEIR
+181 PVEVSKELQVKRHKI
-190 EQRRKVSVNFAK
+190 SVQFAK

-207 EAETRQLIDKQLQE
+207 EAETRQLIDRQLQQ
-221 AGWEADTEKLNN
+221 AGWEADSENLNN
-233 WKFKTEPKKGHNMA
+233 WKYKTAPQKGHNMA

-301 YLLVDNQM
+301 YLLVDNDM
-309 GDYKVPFIYT
+309 GEYKVPFIYT

-344 ENAYALEEFHH
+344 ESAYALEEFHH
-355 PEDLALKLTAKNPD
+355 PEDLALKLTSQNPELAD
-369 EANQDLVND
+369 QDLVD
-378 NDFPKFADR
+378 DQDFPKFADR
-387 DYQVEAIKN
+387 DYQVEAIKS

-446 LGKQTADAIKDNKI
+446 LGQQTADAIKDNKI
-460 GNLSIS
+460 GNLSIA
-466 SIYGVKELQDKLPD
+466 SIYGVKELKDKLPD

-494 KRLFYNDNEEEK
+494 KRLFYNDDKEEK

-525 EDKELSDKEYQFYDQ
+525 EDKELSEKEYHFYDQ

-574 QPVYSYSYQQAVLDN
+574 KPVYSYSYQQAVLDN

-612 KGAEISLFDQASES
+612 KGAEIDLFDQSSES

-645 RVITENFNRVVCD
+645 RVITESFNRVVCD

-678 AATDAHADMVVRL
+678 AATDSHADMVVRL
-691 LREAFKKAGNPVED
+691 LKESFKNAGNPVDD

-728 KNPNIVVTVDL
+728 KNPNIAVTVDL

-778 HKAVFNIYD
+778 HKSVFNIYD

-803 VVKNVK
+803 VVKNVS
-809 HDIHYFVKRKDE
+809 HDVHYFIDQKHQFEVNDNFK
-821 FGISDISE
+821 
-829 QYQIDLSAAVDRK
+829 QYQIDMTAAIDRK
-842 IKCMNDA
+842 IKRMNDS
-849 KRKDFE
+849 KRKEFE
-855 RLTEISSIDQWARDL
+855 RLTEINSIDQWARDL
-870 VHLNRKAFLNEWK
+870 PRLNNQEFLKEWK
-883 NIEQLDKLQGD
+883 NFEQLDRLSTGSH
-894 KPKQY
+894 KQY
-899 ISNAPDEYVG
+899 ISNEPDEYLG
-909 IERGYGQGNSDP
+909 IERGYGQGNSNP
-921 EDYIESFNKFVKEH
+921 EDYIESFNKFIKEN
-935 VNTIPAL
+935 VNEIPAL

-965 KNGFKEHDLQSAWK
+965 KKGFKENDLQTAWK

-996 AALGSKLVD
+996 AAVGSELVD
-1005 HDVRIHN
+1005 HNVRIHN

-1021 NWNMVQKSWLKK
+1021 DWNMVQKSWLKK

-1038 ISSTVLGPNAETAF
+1038 LSSTVLGPNAETAF
-1052 SSNFFKRQG
+1052 SSNYFKRQG
-1061 GYKQMK
+1061 GYKQMR
-1067 KIFSDNADQIIYV
+1067 KIFSDNADKIIYV

>member
-1 MAIQGKIEAENM
+1 
-13 KNEDCRMSN
+13 MSN
-22 FETTKKD
+22 FQTTEEE
-29 YQQYAKLATSAE
+29 YRQYAKLATSAE

-52 AIFGNFAE
+52 AVFGNFAE

-88 RADYPPVVTKYLDDI
+88 RGDYPPIVTKYLDDI
-103 RRIRNLAD
+103 RNIRNLAD
-111 HDHQFVV
+111 HDHQFIV
-118 SKKQALEIDKK
+118 SKKQALEVDKK
-129 AHLIWSYFL
+129 AYIIWNYFL
-138 EVYSQDNPAKYQTPV
+138 EVYSQDEVKEYKTPI

-158 FQVQQA
+158 FQLQQE
-164 QIDQL
+164 QIEQL
-169 KKELEAALNSQN
+169 KKELEEARKAKK
-181 PLEVSKEIR
+181 PVEVSKEIQAKR
-190 EQRRKVSVNFAK
+190 HKISVQFAK

-207 EAETRQLIDKQLQE
+207 EAETRQLIDRQLQQ
-221 AGWEADTEKLNN
+221 AGWEADSENLNN
-233 WKFKTEPKKGHNMA
+233 WKYKTAPQKGHNMA

-272 VEAKKWD
+272 VESKKWD

-301 YLLVDNQM
+301 YLLVDNDM
-309 GDYKVPFIYT
+309 GEYKVPFIYT

-344 ENAYALEEFHH
+344 ESAYALEEFHH
-355 PEDLALKLTAKNPD
+355 PEDLALKLTSQNPELAD
-369 EANQDLVND
+369 QDLVD
-378 NDFPKFADR
+378 DQDFPKFADR
-387 DYQVEAIKN
+387 DYQVEAIKS

-446 LGKQTADAIKDNKI
+446 LGQQTADAIKDNKI
-460 GNLSIS
+460 GNLSIA
-466 SIYGVKELQDKLPD
+466 SIYGVKELKDKLPD

-494 KRLFYNDNEEEK
+494 KRLFYNDDKEEK

-525 EDKELSDKEYQFYDQ
+525 EDKELSEKEYHFYDQ

-574 QPVYSYSYQQAVLDN
+574 KPVYSYSYQQAVLDN

-612 KGAEISLFDQASES
+612 KGAEIDLFDQSSES

-645 RVITENFNRVVCD
+645 RVITESFNRVVCD

-678 AATDAHADMVVRL
+678 AATDSHADMVVRL
-691 LREAFKKAGNPVED
+691 LKESFKNAGNPVDD

-728 KNPNIVVTVDL
+728 KNPNIAVTVDL

-778 HKAVFNIYD
+778 HKSVFNIYD

-803 VVKNVK
+803 VVKNVS
-809 HDIHYFVKRKDE
+809 HDVHYFIDQKHQFEVNDNFK
-821 FGISDISE
+821 
-829 QYQIDLSAAVDRK
+829 QYQIDMTAAIDRK
-842 IKCMNDA
+842 IKRMNDS
-849 KRKDFE
+849 KRKEFE
-855 RLTEISSIDQWARDL
+855 RLTEINSIDQWARDL
-870 VHLNRKAFLNEWK
+870 PRLNNQEFLKEWK
-883 NIEQLDKLQGD
+883 NFEQLDRLSTGSQ
-894 KPKQY
+894 KQY
-899 ISNAPDEYVG
+899 ISNEPDEYLG
-909 IERGYGQGNSDP
+909 IERGYGQGNSNP
-921 EDYIESFNKFVKEH
+921 EDYIESFNKFIKEN
-935 VNTIPAL
+935 VNEIPAL

-965 KNGFKEHDLQSAWK
+965 KKGFKENDLQTAWK
-979 SANQVQTTADI
+979 NANQVQTTADI

-996 AALGSKLVD
+996 AAVGSELVD
-1005 HDVRIHN
+1005 HNVRIHN

-1021 NWNMVQKSWLKK
+1021 DWNMVQRQWLKR

-1038 ISSTVLGPNAETAF
+1038 LANTVLGPRAEEVF
-1052 SSNFFKRQG
+1052 NENYYFKRQG

-1067 KIFSDNADQIIYV
+1067 KIFADNADQIIYV